1 MRPSRAVLLSL
12 LLVSTVAQA
21 DSVWA
26 PGVTLDGGWVDYN
39 KVRGQAPGND
49 DSLMCWAA
57 SSSNI
62 ITWWQNQ
69 QNGTMPDSIPTA
81 SPWDVF
87 RTSTTN
93 CGGNPRFALGWYVN
107 GSDVG
112 PYWKWDTDNSKQYQT
127 GGFLQSVYCTADNPV
142 LISNSVSSSNGP
154 YAQAAAL
161 VGALQS
167 GYALTLEVGVPTNN
181 ANVPSSHAITLWGL
195 DYTKEESGNIK
206 INYAY
211 ITDSDD
217 GVEGIV
223 TCTVKYAEGSSIHIS
238 PTSGSIAGL
247 AYAVNRADGMNAG
260 EYLDPEKPLEWN
272 ALSGSGARYV
282 TRDASVTS
290 TANLGD
296 LIFND
301 SSTVTR
307 TDMTSCISGN
317 GHLTI
322 NKGTVVFDG
331 VSRTGTSGDITIKA
345 RTTLELKN
353 GAKMYSDT
361 SRNGSSVVSV
371 HGTLKVES
379 LQYSAGNLGSLR
391 INSDA
396 LQLHDGARVEISGA
410 DTSAEI
416 GVTLNGE
423 KATYTIAVAEDS
435 KFSWTYN
442 PDNNYGLIAQGANA
456 KDNTLVLETGE
467 NATFALGKSVSGAL
481 SLHKTG
487 AGRLEIQGG
496 INLDSNSEV
505 QVLGG
510 TMHIAENASITS
522 MGKGLT
528 VTDHATLEVC
538 GRHGGVNSLRVENAK
553 VLGSVNS
560 NDDGARITVSSSV
573 TLSNASLRD
582 VQLCAAAAS
591 LSVEEVALTSA
602 GPALTSVNS
611 SYIFNDTAPVMCNS
625 YDHEAYILNP
635 VLSGFS
641 TIDGA
646 LTLGLT
652 MDFMQGVM
660 EKSGGQISYLQ
671 LALLADGM
679 AAGQSGFAIT
689 LDAATQAMLDAST
702 LVEYGFYDD
711 KGTRLGITSTGQM
724 KEFGVVNFCVRGL
737 SELVPEPTSA
747 TLSLLALA
755 ALAAR
760 RRRC

>member
-1 MRPSRAVLLSL
+1 MKPSRAVLLSL

-26 PGVTLDGGWVDYN
+26 PGVSQSSGWVDYN
-39 KVRGQAPGND
+39 KDRGQAPGND

-62 ITWWQNQ
+62 ITWWQSQ
-69 QNGTMPDSIPTA
+69 QNRTMPDSIPTA

-87 RTSTTN
+87 RTITTDS
-93 CGGNPRFALGWYVN
+93 GSNPRFALGWYVN
-107 GSDVG
+107 GSG
-112 PYWKWDTDNSKQYQT
+112 GNTWTWDESNSTQYQS
-127 GGFLQSVYCTADNPV
+127 GGFLQSVYCTADNSV
-142 LISNSVSSSNGP
+142 YIADRNTSASNT

-167 GYALTLEVGVPTNN
+167 GYAMTLEVGIAGTTG
-181 ANVPSSHAITLWGL
+181 NVPSSHAITLWGL
-195 DYTKEESGNIK
+195 DYTTDKDGNIS
-206 INYAY
+206 ITGAY

-217 GVEGIV
+217 
-223 TCTVKYAEGSSIHIS
+223 SH
-238 PTSGSIAGL
+238 AGL
-247 AYAVNRADGMNAG
+247 VSCAVKLSENSIILTPQQGSLTQIAYTINRADGMNANG
-260 EYLDPEKPLEWN
+260 YLDPAKPLEWN
-272 ALSGSGARYV
+272 AQSGRGDRYV
-282 TRDASVTS
+282 TRDASVTG

-301 SSTVTR
+301 SSTVTS
-307 TDMTSCISGN
+307 TDSTSCISGN
-317 GHLTI
+317 GSLTV
-322 NKGTVVFDG
+322 NNGTVVFDG
-331 VSRTGTSGDITIKA
+331 VSRTGTSGDITINA
-345 RTTLELKN
+345 GTTLELKN

-361 SRNGSSVVSV
+361 EYNGSSKVSV

-379 LQYSAGNLGSLR
+379 LQYSAGNLGCLR
-391 INSDA
+391 DNLGA
-396 LQLHDGARVEISGA
+396 LDLYDGARVEISGA
-410 DTSAEI
+410 DTEATI
-416 GVTLNGE
+416 GVTMYGD
-423 KATYTIAVAEDS
+423 KAQYTIALADNSRFVWSA
-435 KFSWTYN
+435 N
-442 PDNNYGLIAQGANA
+442 DNNLKTADGAA
-456 KDNTLVLETGE
+456 DNILVLETGE
-467 NATFALGKSVSGAL
+467 NATFSLGKSVSGAL

-487 AGRLEIQGG
+487 AGRLEIQGE

-510 TMHIAENASITS
+510 TMHIAETAGITS
-522 MGKGLT
+522 LGKGLT

-553 VLGSVNS
+553 VQGSVNK
-560 NDDGARITVSSSV
+560 DGDGARITVASSV

-602 GPALTSVNS
+602 GPALTSENS
-611 SYIFNDTAPVMCNS
+611 SYIFNDSAPVIGNS
-625 YDHEAYILNP
+625 GAHEAYITSP

-660 EKSGGQISYLQ
+660 EKSGGQIDYLQ

-679 AAGQSGFAIT
+679 VTGQNGFTIT
-689 LDAATQAMLDAST
+689 LNAATQAMLNAST
-702 LVEYGFYDD
+702 LVKYGFYDD
-711 KGTRLGITSTGQM
+711 KGTLLDITSTGQM
-724 KEFGVVNFCVRGL
+724 KEFGVVNFCVHGL
-737 SELVPEPTSA
+737 SELIPEPTSA

>member
-1 MRPSRAVLLSL
+1 MKPSRAVLLSL

-39 KVRGQAPGND
+39 KDRGSAPGND

-62 ITWWQNQ
+62 ITWWQSQ

-87 RTSTTN
+87 RTITTDS
-93 CGGNPRFALGWYVN
+93 GSNPRFALGWYVN
-107 GSDVG
+107 GSG
-112 PYWKWDTDNSKQYQT
+112 GNTWTWDESNSTQYQT

-167 GYALTLEVGVPTNN
+167 GYALTLEVGVP
-181 ANVPSSHAITLWGL
+181 ANDAKVPSSHAITLWGL
-195 DYTKEESGNIK
+195 EYSTDASGIT
-206 INYAY
+206 INKAY

-217 GVEGIV
+217 GVTGIV
-223 TCTVKYAEGSSIHIS
+223 TCSVKYAEGSSIHLS
-238 PTSGSIAGL
+238 PTSGSIKGL
-247 AYAVNRADGMNAG
+247 AYAVNRADGMNANG
-260 EYLDPEKPLEWN
+260 YLDPAKPLEWN
-272 ALSGSGARYV
+272 EQSGSGDRYV
-282 TRDASVTS
+282 TRDAVVTS
-290 TANLGD
+290 TANLGN

-307 TDMTSCISGN
+307 IDESSCISGN

-331 VSRTGTSGDITIKA
+331 VSRTGTSGNITIKA
-345 RTTLELKN
+345 GTTLELKN

-361 SRNGSSVVSV
+361 AYNSSSVVSV

-379 LQYSAGNLGSLR
+379 LQYGEGNLGKLR
-391 INSDA
+391 ENLGA
-396 LQLHDGARVEISGA
+396 LDLYNGARVEISGA
-410 DTSAEI
+410 DTTATI
-416 GVTLNGE
+416 GVTMYGD
-423 KATYTIAVAEDS
+423 KARYTIELADNSRFDWRANEHNLVTAVGAA
-435 KFSWTYN
+435 
-442 PDNNYGLIAQGANA
+442 DNI
-456 KDNTLVLETGE
+456 LVLETGE
-467 NATFALGKSVSGAL
+467 NATFSLGKSVSGAL

-487 AGRLEIQGG
+487 AGRLEIQGE
-496 INLDSNSEV
+496 IDLDSNSEV

-510 TMHIAENASITS
+510 TMHIAETASITS

-528 VTDHATLEVC
+528 VSDHATLEVC
-538 GRHGGVNSLRVENAK
+538 GHHGGVNSLRVENAK
-553 VLGSVNS
+553 VLGSVNK
-560 NDDGARITVSSSV
+560 DGDGASITVASSV
-573 TLSNASLRD
+573 TLSNACLRD
-582 VQLCAAAAS
+582 VQLCAV
-591 LSVEEVALTSA
+591 SVEEVALTSA
-602 GPALTSVNS
+602 GPALTSENS
-611 SYIFNDTAPVMCNS
+611 SYIFNDSAPVIGNP
-625 YDHEAYILNP
+625 DAHAAYITSP

-646 LTLGLT
+646 LTLGIT

-660 EKSGGQISYLQ
+660 ERLNGQINYLE

-679 AAGQSGFAIT
+679 AAGQNAFTIT

-702 LVEYGFYDD
+702 LGEYGFYDKD
-711 KGTRLGITSTGQM
+711 GNLLGTTSTGQM
-724 KEFGVVNFCVRGL
+724 KGLGEVNFCVHGL
-737 SELVPEPTSA
+737 SELVPEPSSA
-747 TLSLLALA
+747 TLSLMALA

>member
-1 MRPSRAVLLSL
+1 MKPSRAVLLSL
-12 LLVSTVAQA
+12 ILVSAVAQA

-26 PGVTLDGGWVDYN
+26 PGVSQSSGWVDYN
-39 KVRGQAPGND
+39 KADGDEPYHD

-87 RTSTTN
+87 RTITDDS
-93 CGGNPRFALGWYVN
+93 GSNPQYALGWYVN
-107 GSDVG
+107 GSG
-112 PYWKWDTDNSKQYQT
+112 GNTWTWDESNSTQYQS

-142 LISNSVSSSNGP
+142 YIANRNTSAINT

-161 VGALQS
+161 VGALDS
-167 GYALTLEVGVPTNN
+167 GYAMTLEVGIAGTTG
-181 ANVPSSHAITLWGL
+181 NVPSSHAITLWGL
-195 DYTKEESGNIK
+195 DYTTDKDGNIS
-206 INYAY
+206 ITGAY

-217 GVEGIV
+217 AYDGIV
-223 TCTVKYAEGSSIHIS
+223 DCDVKLSENSIILTPNQGSL
-238 PTSGSIAGL
+238 TKIA
-247 AYAVNRADGMNAG
+247 YTINRADGMNANG
-260 EYLDPEKPLEWN
+260 YLDPTKPLEWN
-272 ALSGSGARYV
+272 AQSGSGARYV
-282 TRDASVTS
+282 TRDAVVTG

-307 TDMTSCISGN
+307 TDLTSCISGN
-317 GHLTI
+317 GNLTV
-322 NKGTVVFDG
+322 NNGTVVFDG
-331 VSRTGTSGDITIKA
+331 VSRTGTSGNITINA
-345 RTTLELKN
+345 GTTLELKK
-353 GAKMYSDT
+353 GAKMYSD
-361 SRNGSSVVSV
+361 SVYNGGSVVSV

-379 LQYSAGNLGSLR
+379 LHYGEGNLGRLR
-391 INSDA
+391 LNSAA

-410 DTSAEI
+410 YTSAEI

-423 KATYTIAVAEDS
+423 KATYTIAVAENA
-435 KFSWTYN
+435 KFAWDLDDQN
-442 PDNNYGLIAQGANA
+442 IGLIKLGAGA
-456 KDNTLVLETGE
+456 ADNTLVLETGE
-467 NATFALGKSVSGAL
+467 NATFSLGKSVSGAL

-496 INLDSNSEV
+496 ISLDSNSEV
-505 QVLGG
+505 QVRGG
-510 TMHIAENASITS
+510 TMHIAETASITS

-538 GRHGGVNSLRVENAK
+538 GHHGGVNSLRVENAK

-560 NDDGARITVSSSV
+560 NDDGARITVASSV

-582 VQLCAAAAS
+582 VQLC
-591 LSVEEVALTSA
+591 VEKVALTSA
-602 GPALTSVNS
+602 GPALTSENS
-611 SYIFNDTAPVMCNS
+611 SYIFNDSAPVMYNF
-625 YDHEAYILNP
+625 YDQVTSITSP

-660 EKSGGQISYLQ
+660 EKSGGQINYLQ

-679 AAGQSGFAIT
+679 AAGQSGFTIT

-702 LVEYGFYDD
+702 LVKYGFYDD
-711 KGTRLGITSTGQM
+711 KGTLLGTTSTGQM
-724 KEFGVVNFCVRGL
+724 KEFGVVNFCVHEL

-747 TLSLLALA
+747 TLSLMALA

>member
-1 MRPSRAVLLSL
+1 MKPSRAVLLSL

-21 DSVWA
+21 ESVWA

-39 KVRGQAPGND
+39 KDRGQAPGND

-81 SPWDVF
+81 SSWDVF
-87 RTSTTN
+87 RTITTDS
-93 CGGNPRFALGWYVN
+93 GSNPRFALGWYVN
-107 GSDVG
+107 GSG
-112 PYWKWDTDNSKQYQT
+112 GNTWTWDESNSTQYQS

-142 LISNSVSSSNGP
+142 YIANRNTSASNT

-161 VGALQS
+161 VGALDS
-167 GYALTLEVGVPTNN
+167 GYAMTLEVGIAGTTG
-181 ANVPSSHAITLWGL
+181 NVPSSHAITLWGL
-195 DYTKEESGNIK
+195 DYDTDKDGNIS
-206 INYAY
+206 ITGAY

-217 GVEGIV
+217 
-223 TCTVKYAEGSSIHIS
+223 SH
-238 PTSGSIAGL
+238 AGL
-247 AYAVNRADGMNAG
+247 VSCAVKLSENSIILTPQQGSLTQIAYTINRADGMNANG
-260 EYLDPEKPLEWN
+260 YLDPTKPLKWN
-272 ALSGSGARYV
+272 AQSGSGDRYV
-282 TRDASVTS
+282 TRDASVTG
-290 TANLGD
+290 TANLGN

-301 SSTVTR
+301 SSTVTS
-307 TDMTSCISGN
+307 TDSTSCISGN
-317 GHLTI
+317 GSLTV
-322 NKGTVVFDG
+322 NNGTVVFDG
-331 VSRTGTSGDITIKA
+331 VSRTGTSGNITINA
-345 RTTLELKN
+345 GTTLELKN

-361 SRNGSSVVSV
+361 TYNSSSVVSV

-379 LQYSAGNLGSLR
+379 LQYRAGNLGCLR
-391 INSDA
+391 DNLGA
-396 LQLHDGARVEISGA
+396 LDLYDGARVEISGA
-410 DTSAEI
+410 DTTATI
-416 GVTLNGE
+416 GVTMYGD
-423 KATYTIAVAEDS
+423 KAQYTIALADNSRFVWSANDYNIVTAES
-435 KFSWTYN
+435 
-442 PDNNYGLIAQGANA
+442 A
-456 KDNTLVLETGE
+456 KDNILVLETGE
-467 NATFALGKSVSGAL
+467 NATFSLGKSVSGAL

-510 TMHIAENASITS
+510 TMHIAETASIT
-522 MGKGLT
+522 
-528 VTDHATLEVC
+528 TL
-538 GRHGGVNSLRVENAK
+538 GSLRVENAK
-553 VLGSVNS
+553 VQGSVNK
-560 NDDGARITVSSSV
+560 DGDGARITVASSV
-573 TLSNASLRD
+573 DLCNARLQD
-582 VQLCAAAAS
+582 MQLWAAAAS
-591 LSVEEVALTSA
+591 LSVEDVAYAST

-611 SYIFNDTAPVMCNS
+611 SYIFNDSAPVIGNS
-625 YDHEAYILNP
+625 GAHEAYITSP

-660 EKSGGQISYLQ
+660 EKSGGQINYLQ

-711 KGTRLGITSTGQM
+711 KGTRLGITSTEQM

-737 SELVPEPTSA
+737 SELAPEPSSA

>member
-1 MRPSRAVLLSL
+1 MKPSRAVLLSL

-26 PGVTLDGGWVDYN
+26 PGVSQSSGWVDYN
-39 KVRGQAPGND
+39 KDRGQAPGND

-62 ITWWQNQ
+62 ITWWQSQ

-87 RTSTTN
+87 RTITTDS
-93 CGGNPRFALGWYVN
+93 GSNPRFALGWYVN
-107 GSDVG
+107 GSG
-112 PYWKWDTDNSKQYQT
+112 GNTWTWDESNSTQYQS

-142 LISNSVSSSNGP
+142 YIADRNTSASNT

-167 GYALTLEVGVPTNN
+167 GYAMTLEVGIAGATG
-181 ANVPSSHAITLWGL
+181 NVPSSHAITLWGL
-195 DYTKEESGNIK
+195 NYDTDQEGNIS
-206 INYAY
+206 ITGAY

-217 GVEGIV
+217 
-223 TCTVKYAEGSSIHIS
+223 SH
-238 PTSGSIAGL
+238 AGL
-247 AYAVNRADGMNAG
+247 VSCAVKLSENSIILTPQQGSLTQIAYTINRADGMNANG
-260 EYLDPEKPLEWN
+260 YLDPTKPLEWN
-272 ALSGSGARYV
+272 AQSGRGDRYV
-282 TRDASVTS
+282 TRDASVTG

-301 SSTVTR
+301 SSTVTS
-307 TDMTSCISGN
+307 TDSTSCISGN
-317 GHLTI
+317 GSLAV
-322 NKGTVVFDG
+322 NNGTVVFDG
-331 VSRTGTSGDITIKA
+331 VSRTGTSGNITIKA
-345 RTTLELKN
+345 GTTLELKN
-353 GAKMYSDT
+353 GAKMYSD
-361 SRNGSSVVSV
+361 SVYNGSSVVSV
-371 HGTLKVES
+371 LGTLKVES
-379 LQYSAGNLGSLR
+379 LQYSAGNLGCLR
-391 INSDA
+391 DNLGA
-396 LQLHDGARVEISGA
+396 LDLYDGARVEISGA
-410 DTSAEI
+410 DTTATI
-416 GVTLNGE
+416 GVTMYGD
-423 KATYTIAVAEDS
+423 KAQYTIALADNSRFVWSA
-435 KFSWTYN
+435 N
-442 PDNNYGLIAQGANA
+442 DNNLKTADGA

-467 NATFALGKSVSGAL
+467 NATFSLGKSVSGAL

-487 AGRLEIQGG
+487 AGRLEIQGE

-510 TMHIAENASITS
+510 TMHIAETAGITS
-522 MGKGLT
+522 LGKGLT

-553 VLGSVNS
+553 VQGSVNS
-560 NDDGARITVSSSV
+560 NDDGARITVTSSV
-573 TLSNASLRD
+573 TLSNACLRD

-602 GPALTSVNS
+602 GPALTSENS
-611 SYIFNDTAPVMCNS
+611 SYIFNDSAPVIGNS
-625 YDHEAYILNP
+625 GAHEAYITSP

-660 EKSGGQISYLQ
+660 EKSGGQIDYLQ

-679 AAGQSGFAIT
+679 VTGQNGFTIT
-689 LDAATQAMLDAST
+689 LNAATQAMLNAST
-702 LVEYGFYDD
+702 LVKYGFYDD
-711 KGTRLGITSTGQM
+711 KGTLLDITSTGQM
-724 KEFGVVNFCVRGL
+724 KEFGVVNFCVHGL
-737 SELVPEPTSA
+737 SELIPEPTSA

>member
-1 MRPSRAVLLSL
+1 MKPSRAVLFSL
-12 LLVSTVAQA
+12 LLASAVAQA
-21 DSVWA
+21 ESVWA
-26 PGVTLDGGWVDYN
+26 PGVTLDGGWVDYD
-39 KVRGQAPGND
+39 KDRGQAPGND

-81 SPWDVF
+81 SSWDVF
-87 RTSTTN
+87 RTITTDS
-93 CGGNPRFALGWYVN
+93 GSNPRFALGWYVN
-107 GSDVG
+107 GSG
-112 PYWKWDTDNSKQYQT
+112 GNTWTWDESNSTQYQS

-142 LISNSVSSSNGP
+142 YIANRNTSASNT

-161 VGALQS
+161 VGALDS
-167 GYALTLEVGVPTNN
+167 GYAMTLEVGIAGTTG
-181 ANVPSSHAITLWGL
+181 NVPSSHAITLWGL
-195 DYTKEESGNIK
+195 DYTTDKDGNIS
-206 INYAY
+206 ITGAY

-217 GVEGIV
+217 
-223 TCTVKYAEGSSIHIS
+223 SH
-238 PTSGSIAGL
+238 AGL
-247 AYAVNRADGMNAG
+247 VSCAVKLSENSIILTPQQGSLTQIAYTINRADGMNANG
-260 EYLDPEKPLEWN
+260 YLDPTKPLKWN
-272 ALSGSGARYV
+272 AQSGSGDRYV
-282 TRDASVTS
+282 TRNASVTG
-290 TANLGD
+290 TANLGN

-307 TDMTSCISGN
+307 TDVTSCISGN
-317 GHLTI
+317 GNLTI
-322 NKGTVVFDG
+322 NNGTVVFDG
-331 VSRTGTSGDITIKA
+331 VSRTGTSGDITINA
-345 RTTLELKN
+345 GTTLELKN
-353 GAKMYSDT
+353 GAKMYGDT
-361 SRNGSSVVSV
+361 TYNSSSKVSV

-379 LQYSAGNLGSLR
+379 LQYSAGNLGCLR
-391 INSDA
+391 DNLGA
-396 LQLHDGARVEISGA
+396 LDLYDGARVEISGA
-410 DTSAEI
+410 DTTATI
-416 GVTLNGE
+416 GVTMYGD
-423 KATYTIAVAEDS
+423 KARYTIALADNSRFVWSANDYNLVTAES
-435 KFSWTYN
+435 S
-442 PDNNYGLIAQGANA
+442 

-467 NATFALGKSVSGAL
+467 NATFSLGKSVSGAL

-487 AGRLEIQGG
+487 AGRLEIQGE

-510 TMHIAENASITS
+510 TMHIAETASITS
-522 MGKGLT
+522 LGKGLT

-553 VLGSVNS
+553 VQGSVNK
-560 NDDGARITVSSSV
+560 DGDGARITVASSV

-602 GPALTSVNS
+602 GSALTSENS
-611 SYIFNDTAPVMCNS
+611 SYIFNDSAPVIGNS
-625 YDHEAYILNP
+625 GAHEAYITSP

-660 EKSGGQISYLQ
+660 EKSGGQISYMQ

-724 KEFGVVNFCVRGL
+724 KEFGVVNFCVHGL
-737 SELVPEPTSA
+737 SELVPEPSSA

>member
-1 MRPSRAVLLSL
+1 MKPSRAVLLSL
-12 LLVSTVAQA
+12 LLVSAVAQA

-26 PGVTLDGGWVDYN
+26 PGVSQSSGWVDYN
-39 KVRGQAPGND
+39 KADGDKPYHD

-62 ITWWQNQ
+62 ITWWQSQ

-87 RTSTTN
+87 RTITTDS
-93 CGGNPRFALGWYVN
+93 GSNPRFALGWYVN
-107 GSDVG
+107 GSG
-112 PYWKWDTDNSKQYQT
+112 GNTWTWDESNSTQYQS

-142 LISNSVSSSNGP
+142 YIANRNTSASNT

-161 VGALQS
+161 VGALDS
-167 GYALTLEVGVPTNN
+167 GYAMTLEVGIAGTTG
-181 ANVPSSHAITLWGL
+181 NVPSSHAITLWGL
-195 DYTKEESGNIK
+195 DYTTDQEGNIS
-206 INYAY
+206 ITGAY

-217 GVEGIV
+217 AYDGIV
-223 TCTVKYAEGSSIHIS
+223 DCYVKLSENSIILTPKKGSL
-238 PTSGSIAGL
+238 TQIA
-247 AYAVNRADGMNAG
+247 YTINRADGMNANG
-260 EYLDPEKPLEWN
+260 YLDPAKPLEWN
-272 ALSGSGARYV
+272 AQSGSGDRYV
-282 TRDASVTS
+282 TRDASVTG
-290 TANLGD
+290 TANLGN

-307 TDMTSCISGN
+307 TDLTSCISGN
-317 GHLTI
+317 GSLTV
-322 NKGTVVFDG
+322 NNGTVVFDG
-331 VSRTGTSGDITIKA
+331 VSRTGTSGNITINA
-345 RTTLELKN
+345 GTTLELKN
-353 GAKMYSDT
+353 GAKMYSD
-361 SRNGSSVVSV
+361 SVYNGSSVVSV

-379 LQYSAGNLGSLR
+379 LQYSAGNLGCLR
-391 INSDA
+391 DNLGA
-396 LQLHDGARVEISGA
+396 LDLYDGARVEISGA
-410 DTSAEI
+410 DTTATI
-416 GVTLNGE
+416 GVTMYGD
-423 KATYTIAVAEDS
+423 KAQYTIALADNSSFVWSAND
-435 KFSWTYN
+435 YN
-442 PDNNYGLIAQGANA
+442 LVTADGAA
-456 KDNTLVLETGE
+456 DNTLVLETGE
-467 NATFALGKSVSGAL
+467 NATFSLEKSVSGAL

-496 INLDSNSEV
+496 ISLDSNSEV

-510 TMHIAENASITS
+510 TMHIAETASITS
-522 MGKGLT
+522 LGKGLT

-538 GRHGGVNSLRVENAK
+538 GLHGGVNSLRVENAK
-553 VLGSVNS
+553 VQGRVNS

-573 TLSNASLRD
+573 DLCNARLQD

-591 LSVEEVALTSA
+591 LSVEDVAYAST

-611 SYIFNDTAPVMCNS
+611 SYIFNDSAPVMCNS
-625 YDHEAYILNP
+625 GAHEAYITSP

-660 EKSGGQISYLQ
+660 EKSGGQINYLQ

-711 KGTRLGITSTGQM
+711 KGTRLGITSTEQM
-724 KEFGVVNFCVRGL
+724 KEFGVVNFCVYGL

>member
-1 MRPSRAVLLSL
+1 MKPSRAVLLSL

-21 DSVWA
+21 ESVWA

-39 KVRGQAPGND
+39 KDRGQAPGND

-81 SPWDVF
+81 STWDVF
-87 RTSTTN
+87 RTITTDS
-93 CGGNPRFALGWYVN
+93 GSNPRFALGWYVN
-107 GSDVG
+107 GSG
-112 PYWKWDTDNSKQYQT
+112 GNTWTWDESNSTQYQS

-142 LISNSVSSSNGP
+142 YIANRNTSASNT

-161 VGALQS
+161 VGALDS
-167 GYALTLEVGVPTNN
+167 GYAMTLEVGIAGTTG
-181 ANVPSSHAITLWGL
+181 NVPSSHAITLWGL
-195 DYTKEESGNIK
+195 DYTTNKDGNIS
-206 INYAY
+206 ITGAY

-217 GVEGIV
+217 
-223 TCTVKYAEGSSIHIS
+223 SH
-238 PTSGSIAGL
+238 AGL
-247 AYAVNRADGMNAG
+247 VSCAVKLSENSIILTPQQGSLTQIAYTINRADGMNANG
-260 EYLDPEKPLEWN
+260 YLDPAKPLKWN
-272 ALSGSGARYV
+272 AQSGSGDRYV
-282 TRDASVTS
+282 TRDASVTG
-290 TANLGD
+290 TANLGN

-301 SSTVTR
+301 SSTVTS
-307 TDMTSCISGN
+307 TDSTSCISGN
-317 GHLTI
+317 GSLTV
-322 NKGTVVFDG
+322 NNGTVVFDG
-331 VSRTGTSGDITIKA
+331 VSRTGTSGDITINA
-345 RTTLELKN
+345 GTTLELKN

-361 SRNGSSVVSV
+361 TYNSSSVVSV

-379 LQYSAGNLGSLR
+379 LQYRAGNLGCLR
-391 INSDA
+391 DNLGA
-396 LQLHDGARVEISGA
+396 LDLYDGARVEISGA
-410 DTSAEI
+410 DTTATI
-416 GVTLNGE
+416 GVTMYGD
-423 KATYTIAVAEDS
+423 KAQYTIALADNSRFVWSANDYNIVTAES
-435 KFSWTYN
+435 
-442 PDNNYGLIAQGANA
+442 A
-456 KDNTLVLETGE
+456 KDNILVLETGE
-467 NATFALGKSVSGAL
+467 NATFSLGKSVSGAL

-510 TMHIAENASITS
+510 TMHIAETASIT
-522 MGKGLT
+522 
-528 VTDHATLEVC
+528 TL
-538 GRHGGVNSLRVENAK
+538 GSLRVENAK
-553 VLGSVNS
+553 VQGSVNK
-560 NDDGARITVSSSV
+560 DGDGARITVASSV
-573 TLSNASLRD
+573 ALSNASLRD

-591 LSVEEVALTSA
+591 LSVEDVAYAST

-611 SYIFNDTAPVMCNS
+611 SYIFNDSAPVIGNS
-625 YDHEAYILNP
+625 STHEAYITSP

-724 KEFGVVNFCVRGL
+724 KEFGVVNFRVRGL
-737 SELVPEPTSA
+737 SELVPEPSSA

>member
-1 MRPSRAVLLSL
+1 MKPSRAVLLSL
-12 LLVSTVAQA
+12 LLASTVAQA

-39 KVRGQAPGND
+39 KNRGQAPGND

-81 SPWDVF
+81 SSWDVF
-87 RTSTTN
+87 RTITTDS
-93 CGGNPRFALGWYVN
+93 GSNPRFALGWYVN
-107 GSDVG
+107 GSG
-112 PYWKWDTDNSKQYQT
+112 GNTWTWDESHSTQYQT

-142 LISNSVSSSNGP
+142 YIANRNTSASNT

-161 VGALQS
+161 VGALDS
-167 GYALTLEVGVPTNN
+167 GYAMTLEVGIAGTTG
-181 ANVPSSHAITLWGL
+181 NVPSSHAITLWGL
-195 DYTKEESGNIK
+195 DYTTDKDGNIS
-206 INYAY
+206 ITGAY

-217 GVEGIV
+217 S
-223 TCTVKYAEGSSIHIS
+223 Y
-238 PTSGSIAGL
+238 AGL
-247 AYAVNRADGMNAG
+247 VSCAVKLSENSIILTPQQGSLTQIAYTINRADGMNANG
-260 EYLDPEKPLEWN
+260 YLDPAKPLEWN
-272 ALSGSGARYV
+272 AQSGSGDRYV
-282 TRDASVTS
+282 TRDASVTG
-290 TANLGD
+290 TANLGN

-307 TDMTSCISGN
+307 TDSTSCISGN

-322 NKGTVVFDG
+322 NNGTVVFDG
-331 VSRTGTSGDITIKA
+331 VSRTGTSGDITINA
-345 RTTLELKN
+345 GTTLELKN

-361 SRNGSSVVSV
+361 TYNSSSKVSV

-379 LQYSAGNLGSLR
+379 LQYSAGNLGCLR
-391 INSDA
+391 DNLSA
-396 LQLHDGARVEISGA
+396 LDLYDGARVEISGA
-410 DTSAEI
+410 DTEATI
-416 GVTLNGE
+416 GVTMYGD
-423 KATYTIAVAEDS
+423 KAQYTIALADNSRFDWRASDYNLVTAES
-435 KFSWTYN
+435 
-442 PDNNYGLIAQGANA
+442 A

-467 NATFALGKSVSGAL
+467 NATFSLGKSVSGAL

-510 TMHIAENASITS
+510 TMHIAETAGLTS
-522 MGKGLT
+522 LGKGLT

-538 GRHGGVNSLRVENAK
+538 GHHGGVNSLRVENAK
-553 VLGSVNS
+553 VQSIANEDG
-560 NDDGARITVSSSV
+560 DGARITVSSSV
-573 TLSNASLRD
+573 DLCNARLQD
-582 VQLCAAAAS
+582 IQLWAAAAAN
-591 LSVEEVALTSA
+591 LSVEEVALVSVS
-602 GPALTSVNS
+602 PVLTSENS

-660 EKSGGQISYLQ
+660 EKSGGQINYLQ

-702 LVEYGFYDD
+702 LVEYGFYDGE
-711 KGTRLGITSTGQM
+711 GTRLGITSTGQM

-737 SELVPEPTSA
+737 SELVPEPSSA

>member
-1 MRPSRAVLLSL
+1 MKPSRAVLFSL
-12 LLVSTVAQA
+12 LLASAVAQA

-26 PGVTLDGGWVDYN
+26 PGVSQSSGWVDYN
-39 KVRGQAPGND
+39 KDRGSASGND

-69 QNGTMPDSIPTA
+69 QKETAIPKPDYTGSTWDFFRTITA
-81 SPWDVF
+81 S
-87 RTSTTN
+87 

-112 PYWKWDTDNSKQYQT
+112 PYWQWDTTNSKQYQT

-142 LISNSVSSSNGP
+142 FISNSESTSKDP

-167 GYALTLEVGVPTNN
+167 GYALTLEVGVPTNT

-195 DYTKEESGNIK
+195 DYTKDESGNIT
-206 INYAY
+206 INNAY

-217 GVEGIV
+217 GVTGIV

-238 PTSGSIAGL
+238 PTSGSIKGL
-247 AYAVNRADGMNAG
+247 AYEVNRADGMNAG
-260 EYLDPEKPLEWN
+260 GYLDPEKPLEWN
-272 ALSGSGARYV
+272 AQSGSGDRYV
-282 TRDASVTS
+282 TRDASVTG
-290 TANLGD
+290 TANLGN

-307 TDMTSCISGN
+307 TDLTSCISGN
-317 GHLTI
+317 GSLTV
-322 NKGTVVFDG
+322 NNGTVVFDG
-331 VSRTGTSGDITIKA
+331 VSRTGTSGNITINA
-345 RTTLELKN
+345 GTTLELKN

-361 SRNGSSVVSV
+361 IYNSSSKVSV
-371 HGTLKVES
+371 YGTLKVES
-379 LQYSAGNLGSLR
+379 LEYGKGNLGKLR
-391 INSDA
+391 ENLGA
-396 LQLHDGARVEISGA
+396 LDLYNGARVEISGA
-410 DTSAEI
+410 NTEATI
-416 GVTLNGE
+416 GVTMYGD
-423 KATYTIAVAEDS
+423 KAQYTIALA
-435 KFSWTYN
+435 
-442 PDNNYGLIAQGANA
+442 DNSRFVWWANDHNLVTADGAA
-456 KDNTLVLETGE
+456 DNILELETGE
-467 NATFALGKSVSGAL
+467 NATFSLGKSVSGAL

-487 AGRLEIQGG
+487 AGRLEIQGE

-505 QVLGG
+505 QVRGG
-510 TMHIAENASITS
+510 TMHIAETASIKS
-522 MGKGLT
+522 LGKGLT
-528 VTDHATLEVC
+528 VTDNATLEVC
-538 GRHGGVNSLRVENAK
+538 GLHGGVNSLRVENAK
-553 VLGSVNS
+553 VQGRVNS

-582 VQLCAAAAS
+582 VQLCAV
-591 LSVEEVALTSA
+591 SVEKVALTSA
-602 GPALTSVNS
+602 GPALTSENS
-611 SYIFNDTAPVMCNS
+611 SYIFNDSAPVMYNS
-625 YDHEAYILNP
+625 VDQVTSITSP

-660 EKSGGQISYLQ
+660 EKSGGQINYLQ

-679 AAGQSGFAIT
+679 AAGQSGFTIT

-702 LVEYGFYDD
+702 LVKYGFYDD
-711 KGTRLGITSTGQM
+711 EDKLLGITSTGQM
-724 KEFGVVNFCVRGL
+724 KELGVVNFCVHGL

-747 TLSLLALA
+747 TLSLMALA
-755 ALAAR
+755 ALSTR

>member
-1 MRPSRAVLLSL
+1 MKPSRAVLLSL

-39 KVRGQAPGND
+39 KDRGQTPGND

-87 RTSTTN
+87 RTITTDS
-93 CGGNPRFALGWYVN
+93 GSNPRFALGWYVN
-107 GSDVG
+107 GSG
-112 PYWKWDTDNSKQYQT
+112 GNTWTWDESNSTQYQS

-142 LISNSVSSSNGP
+142 YIANRNTSASNT

-161 VGALQS
+161 VGALDS
-167 GYALTLEVGVPTNN
+167 GYAMTLEVGIAGTTG
-181 ANVPSSHAITLWGL
+181 NVPSSHAITLWGL
-195 DYTKEESGNIK
+195 DYETDKDGNIS
-206 INYAY
+206 ITGAY

-217 GVEGIV
+217 
-223 TCTVKYAEGSSIHIS
+223 SH
-238 PTSGSIAGL
+238 AGL
-247 AYAVNRADGMNAG
+247 VSCAVKLSENSIILTPQKGSLTQIAYTINRADGMNANG
-260 EYLDPEKPLEWN
+260 YLDPAKPLKWN
-272 ALSGSGARYV
+272 AQSGSGDRYV
-282 TRDASVTS
+282 TRDASVTG
-290 TANLGD
+290 TANLGN

-301 SSTVTR
+301 SSTVTG
-307 TDMTSCISGN
+307 TDLTSCISGN

-322 NKGTVVFDG
+322 NNGTVVFDG
-331 VSRTGTSGDITIKA
+331 VSRTGTSGDITINA
-345 RTTLELKN
+345 GTILELKN

-361 SRNGSSVVSV
+361 EYNSSSKVSV

-379 LQYSAGNLGSLR
+379 LEYGKGNLGCLR
-391 INSDA
+391 DNLGA
-396 LQLHDGARVEISGA
+396 LDLYDGARVEISGA
-410 DTSAEI
+410 DTTATI
-416 GVTLNGE
+416 GVTMYGD
-423 KATYTIAVAEDS
+423 KARYTIALA
-435 KFSWTYN
+435 
-442 PDNNYGLIAQGANA
+442 DNSVFDWLASGNNNIETANGAA
-456 KDNTLVLETGE
+456 DNILVLETGE
-467 NATFALGKSVSGAL
+467 NATFSLGKSVSGAL

-510 TMHIAENASITS
+510 TMHIAETASITS
-522 MGKGLT
+522 LGKGLT

-553 VLGSVNS
+553 VQSIANG
-560 NDDGARITVSSSV
+560 DGDGARITVSSSV
-573 TLSNASLRD
+573 DLCNARLQD
-582 VQLCAAAAS
+582 IQLWAAAAAN
-591 LSVEEVALTSA
+591 LSVEEVALVSVS
-602 GPALTSVNS
+602 PVLTSVNS
-611 SYIFNDTAPVMCNS
+611 SYIFNDSAPVMCNS
-625 YDHEAYILNP
+625 GAHEAYILNP

-660 EKSGGQISYLQ
+660 EKSGGQINYLQ

-724 KEFGVVNFCVRGL
+724 KEFGVVNFRVRGL
-737 SELVPEPTSA
+737 SELAPEPSSA

>member
-1 MRPSRAVLLSL
+1 MKPSRAVLLSL

-26 PGVTLDGGWVDYN
+26 PGVTSEGGWVDYD
-39 KVRGQAPGND
+39 KADGDEPYYD

-87 RTSTTN
+87 RTITVDS
-93 CGGNPRFALGWYVN
+93 GSNPRFALGWYVN
-107 GSDVG
+107 GSG
-112 PYWKWDTDNSKQYQT
+112 GNTWTWDEANSTQYQS

-142 LISNSVSSSNGP
+142 HIADRNTSASNT

-161 VGALQS
+161 VGALDS
-167 GYALTLEVGVPTNN
+167 GYAMTLEVGIAGTTG
-181 ANVPSSHAITLWGL
+181 NVPSSHAITLWGL
-195 DYTKEESGNIK
+195 DYTTEEGNIS
-206 INYAY
+206 ITGAY

-217 GVEGIV
+217 GYSGIV
-223 TCTVKYAEGSSIHIS
+223 DCKVKHDGNSIILT
-238 PTSGSIAGL
+238 PNKGDLTQIA
-247 AYAVNRADGMNAG
+247 YTINRADGMNANG
-260 EYLDPEKPLEWN
+260 YLDPTKTLVWN
-272 ALSGSGARYV
+272 ADSGSGDRYV
-282 TRDASVTS
+282 TRDASVTG
-290 TANLGD
+290 TANLGN

-301 SSTVTR
+301 SSTVKR
-307 TDMTSCISGN
+307 TDSTSCISGN
-317 GHLTI
+317 GSLTV
-322 NKGTVVFDG
+322 NNGTVVFDG
-331 VSRTGTSGDITIKA
+331 VSRTGTSGDITINA
-345 RTTLELKN
+345 DTTLELKN

-361 SRNGSSVVSV
+361 TYNGSSVVSV

-379 LQYSAGNLGSLR
+379 LQYIAGNLGSLR
-391 INSDA
+391 INSAA

-410 DTSAEI
+410 YTSAEI

-423 KATYTIAVAEDS
+423 KATYTIAVAENA
-435 KFSWTYN
+435 KFAWK
-442 PDNNYGLIAQGANA
+442 PDNQNLGLINLGAGA
-456 KDNTLVLETGE
+456 KDSILVLETGE
-467 NATFALGKSVSGAL
+467 NATFSLGKSVSGAL

-505 QVLGG
+505 QVRGG
-510 TMHIAENASITS
+510 TMHIAETASITS

-538 GRHGGVNSLRVENAK
+538 GRHDGVNSLRVENAQ

-560 NDDGARITVSSSV
+560 NDDGARITVASSV
-573 TLSNASLRD
+573 DLCNARLQD
-582 VQLCAAAAS
+582 VQLWAAAAAN
-591 LSVEEVALTSA
+591 LSVEEVALVSVS
-602 GPALTSVNS
+602 PVLTSVNS
-611 SYIFNDTAPVMCNS
+611 SYIFNDSAPVTCNS
-625 YDHEAYILNP
+625 GAHEAYITSP

-660 EKSGGQISYLQ
+660 EKSGGQISYME

-679 AAGQSGFAIT
+679 AAGQSGFTIT

-711 KGTRLGITSTGQM
+711 KGTRLGITSTEQM

-737 SELVPEPTSA
+737 SVLVPEPTSA
-747 TLSLLALA
+747 TLSLMALA

>member
-1 MRPSRAVLLSL
+1 MKPSRAVLLSL
-12 LLVSTVAQA
+12 LLVSAVAQA

-26 PGVTLDGGWVDYN
+26 PGVTSEGGWVDFN
-39 KVRGQAPGND
+39 KERGSASEND

-69 QNGTMPDSIPTA
+69 QKETAIPKPDYTGST
-81 SPWDVF
+81 WNFF
-87 RTSTTN
+87 RTITEN
-93 CGGNPRFALGWYVN
+93 CGSNPRFALGWYVN

-112 PYWKWDTDNSKQYQT
+112 SYWQWDTDNSKQYQT

-142 LISNSVSSSNGP
+142 FISNSESTSNGP

-167 GYALTLEVGVPTNN
+167 GYALTLEVGVPGSAAY
-181 ANVPSSHAITLWGL
+181 ANSSHAITLWGL
-195 DYTKEESGNIK
+195 DYTKDEDGIA
-206 INYAY
+206 IGQAY

-217 GVEGIV
+217 GVSSIV
-223 TCTVKYAEGSSIHIS
+223 TCTVKYTEGTIHLS
-238 PTSGSIAGL
+238 PTSGDMKGIA
-247 AYAVNRADGMNAG
+247 YVVNRADGMNANG
-260 EYLDPEKPLEWN
+260 YLDPANTLEWN
-272 ALSGSGARYV
+272 AQSGSGARYV
-282 TRDASVTS
+282 TRDAVVTG

-307 TDMTSCISGN
+307 TVESSCISGN

-322 NKGTVVFDG
+322 NKGTVVFDA

-345 RTTLELKN
+345 GTTLELKN
-353 GAKMYSDT
+353 GAKMYSDAAYNGT
-361 SRNGSSVVSV
+361 SKVRV

-379 LQYSAGNLGSLR
+379 LQHGEGNLGKLR
-391 INSDA
+391 DNLGA
-396 LQLHDGARVEISGA
+396 LDLYDGARVEISGA
-410 DTSAEI
+410 NTEATI
-416 GVTLNGE
+416 GVTMYGD
-423 KATYTIAVAEDS
+423 KAQYTIALA
-435 KFSWTYN
+435 
-442 PDNNYGLIAQGANA
+442 DNSRFNWMANA
-456 KDNTLVLETGE
+456 HNLVTAVGAADNTLVLETGE
-467 NATFALGKSVSGAL
+467 NATFSLGKSVSGAL

-487 AGRLEIQGG
+487 AGRLEIQGE

-505 QVLGG
+505 QVRGG
-510 TMHIAENASITS
+510 TMHIAENASIKS
-522 MGKGLT
+522 LGKGLT
-528 VTDHATLEVC
+528 VTDNATLEVC
-538 GRHGGVNSLRVENAK
+538 GLHGGVNSLRVENAK
-553 VLGSVNS
+553 VQGSVNS
-560 NDDGARITVSSSV
+560 NDDGARITVTSSV
-573 TLSNASLRD
+573 TLSNACLRD

-591 LSVEEVALTSA
+591 LSAEEVALTSA
-602 GPALTSVNS
+602 GPALTSENS
-611 SYIFNDTAPVMCNS
+611 SYIFNDTAPVVCNS
-625 YDHEAYILNP
+625 GDHAAYIYNP

-646 LTLGLT
+646 LTLGIT

-660 EKSGGQISYLQ
+660 ERLNGQINYLE

-679 AAGQSGFAIT
+679 AAGQNGFTIT

-702 LVEYGFYDD
+702 LVKYGFYKDGNLL
-711 KGTRLGITSTGQM
+711 GTTSTGQM
-724 KEFGVVNFCVRGL
+724 KGLGVVNFCVYGL
-737 SELVPEPTSA
+737 TELVPEPTSA

>member
-1 MRPSRAVLLSL
+1 MKPSRAVLLSL

-21 DSVWA
+21 ESVWA

-39 KVRGQAPGND
+39 KYRGQAPGND

-87 RTSTTN
+87 RTITTDS
-93 CGGNPRFALGWYVN
+93 GSNPRFALGWYVN
-107 GSDVG
+107 GSG
-112 PYWKWDTDNSKQYQT
+112 GNTWTWDESNSTQYQS

-142 LISNSVSSSNGP
+142 YIANRNTSASNT

-161 VGALQS
+161 VGALDS
-167 GYALTLEVGVPTNN
+167 GYAMTLEVGIAGTTG
-181 ANVPSSHAITLWGL
+181 NVPSSHAITLWGL
-195 DYTKEESGNIK
+195 DYTTDKDGNIS
-206 INYAY
+206 ITGAY

-217 GVEGIV
+217 
-223 TCTVKYAEGSSIHIS
+223 SH
-238 PTSGSIAGL
+238 AGL
-247 AYAVNRADGMNAG
+247 VSCAVKLSENSIILTPQQGSLTQIAYTINRADGMNANG
-260 EYLDPEKPLEWN
+260 YLDPAKPLEWN
-272 ALSGSGARYV
+272 AQSGSGDRYV
-282 TRDASVTS
+282 TRDASVTG
-290 TANLGD
+290 TANLGN

-301 SSTVTR
+301 SSTVSR
-307 TDMTSCISGN
+307 TDLTSCISGN

-322 NKGTVVFDG
+322 NNGTVVFDG
-331 VSRTGTSGDITIKA
+331 VSRTGTSGDITINA
-345 RTTLELKN
+345 GTTLELKN

-361 SRNGSSVVSV
+361 EYNSSSKVSV

-379 LQYSAGNLGSLR
+379 LQYGAGNLGCLR
-391 INSDA
+391 DNLGA
-396 LQLHDGARVEISGA
+396 LDLYDGARVEISGA
-410 DTSAEI
+410 DTTATI
-416 GVTLNGE
+416 GVTMYGD
-423 KATYTIAVAEDS
+423 KARYTIALADNS
-435 KFSWTYN
+435 KFVWSANDYN
-442 PDNNYGLIAQGANA
+442 LVTADGAA
-456 KDNTLVLETGE
+456 DNTLVLETGE
-467 NATFALGKSVSGAL
+467 NATFSLGKSVSGAL

-510 TMHIAENASITS
+510 TMHIAETASIT
-522 MGKGLT
+522 
-528 VTDHATLEVC
+528 TL
-538 GRHGGVNSLRVENAK
+538 GSLRVENAK
-553 VLGSVNS
+553 VQGSVNK
-560 NDDGARITVSSSV
+560 DGDGARITVASSV
-573 TLSNASLRD
+573 ALSNASLRD

-591 LSVEEVALTSA
+591 LSVEDVAYAST

-611 SYIFNDTAPVMCNS
+611 SYIFNDSAPVIGNS
-625 YDHEAYILNP
+625 GAHEAYITSP

-646 LTLGLT
+646 LTLGIT

-660 EKSGGQISYLQ
+660 EKSGGQISYMQ

-724 KEFGVVNFCVRGL
+724 KEFGVVNFRVRGL
-737 SELVPEPTSA
+737 SELAPEPSSA

-755 ALAAR
+755 VLAAR
-760 RRRC
+760 RRRRRC

>member
-1 MRPSRAVLLSL
+1 MLSL

-21 DSVWA
+21 ESVWA
-26 PGVTLDGGWVDYN
+26 PGVSQSSGWVDYN
-39 KVRGQAPGND
+39 KDRGQAPGND

-81 SPWDVF
+81 SSWDVF
-87 RTSTTN
+87 RTITTDS
-93 CGGNPRFALGWYVN
+93 GSNPQFALGWYVN
-107 GSDVG
+107 GSG
-112 PYWKWDTDNSKQYQT
+112 GNTWTWDESNSTQYQS

-142 LISNSVSSSNGP
+142 YIANRNTSASNT

-161 VGALQS
+161 VGALDS
-167 GYALTLEVGVPTNN
+167 GYAMTLEVGIAGTTG
-181 ANVPSSHAITLWGL
+181 NVPSSHAITLWGL
-195 DYTKEESGNIK
+195 DYTTDQDGNIS
-206 INYAY
+206 ITGAY

-217 GVEGIV
+217 
-223 TCTVKYAEGSSIHIS
+223 SH
-238 PTSGSIAGL
+238 AGL
-247 AYAVNRADGMNAG
+247 VSCAVKLSENSIILTPQQGSLTQIAYTINRADGMNANG
-260 EYLDPEKPLEWN
+260 YLDPTKPLKWN
-272 ALSGSGARYV
+272 AQSGSGDRYV
-282 TRDASVTS
+282 TRDASVTG
-290 TANLGD
+290 TANLGN

-307 TDMTSCISGN
+307 TDSTSRISGN

-322 NKGTVVFDG
+322 NNGTVVFDG
-331 VSRTGTSGDITIKA
+331 VSRTGTSGDITINA
-345 RTTLELKN
+345 GTTLELKN

-361 SRNGSSVVSV
+361 EYNSSSVVSV

-379 LQYSAGNLGSLR
+379 LQYRAGNLGCLR
-391 INSDA
+391 DNLGA
-396 LQLHDGARVEISGA
+396 LDLYDGARVEISGA
-410 DTSAEI
+410 DTTATI
-416 GVTLNGE
+416 GVTMYGD
-423 KATYTIAVAEDS
+423 KARYTIALADNS
-435 KFSWTYN
+435 KFVWSANDYN
-442 PDNNYGLIAQGANA
+442 LVTAESA
-456 KDNTLVLETGE
+456 KDNILVLETGE
-467 NATFALGKSVSGAL
+467 NATFSLGKSVSGAL

-510 TMHIAENASITS
+510 TMHIAETASIT
-522 MGKGLT
+522 
-528 VTDHATLEVC
+528 TL
-538 GRHGGVNSLRVENAK
+538 GSLRVENAK
-553 VLGSVNS
+553 VQGSVNK
-560 NDDGARITVSSSV
+560 DGDGARITVASSV
-573 TLSNASLRD
+573 ALSNASLRD

-591 LSVEEVALTSA
+591 LSVEDVAYAST

-611 SYIFNDTAPVMCNS
+611 SYIFNDSAPVIGNS
-625 YDHEAYILNP
+625 STHEAYITSP

-646 LTLGLT
+646 LTLGIT

-660 EKSGGQISYLQ
+660 EKSGGQINYLQ

-689 LDAATQAMLDAST
+689 LDAATQAMLEAST
-702 LVEYGFYDD
+702 LVEYGFYDGE
-711 KGTRLGITSTGQM
+711 GTRLGITSTGQM
-724 KEFGVVNFCVRGL
+724 KEFGVVNFCVHGL
-737 SELVPEPTSA
+737 SELVPEPSSA

>member
-1 MRPSRAVLLSL
+1 MKPSRAVLLSL
-12 LLVSTVAQA
+12 LLVSAVAQA

-26 PGVTLDGGWVDYN
+26 PGVRLDDGWVDFN
-39 KVRGQAPGND
+39 KVRGSAPGND

-69 QNGTMPDSIPTA
+69 QKENNPAIPTPDYTG
-81 SPWDVF
+81 STWDFF
-87 RTSTTN
+87 RTITTN
-93 CGGNPRFALGWYVN
+93 CGSNPRYALGWYVN

-112 PYWKWDTDNSKQYQT
+112 SYWQWDTDKSKQYQT

-142 LISNSVSSSNGP
+142 FISNSESTSNGP

-167 GYALTLEVGVPTNN
+167 GYALTLEVGVPDNN
-181 ANVPSSHAITLWGL
+181 AKVPSSHAITLWGL
-195 DYTKEESGNIK
+195 EYSKDASGNIT
-206 INYAY
+206 INEAY

-217 GVEGIV
+217 GVTGIV
-223 TCTVKYAEGSSIHIS
+223 TCSVKYAEGSSIHLS
-238 PTSGSIAGL
+238 PTSGSINGL
-247 AYAVNRADGMNAG
+247 AYAVNRADGMNANG
-260 EYLDPEKPLEWN
+260 YLDPAKPLEWN
-272 ALSGSGARYV
+272 AQSGSGDRYV
-282 TRDASVTS
+282 TRDASVTG
-290 TANLGD
+290 TANLGN

-307 TDMTSCISGN
+307 TDLTSCISGN
-317 GHLTI
+317 GSLTV
-322 NKGTVVFDG
+322 NNGTVVFDG
-331 VSRTGTSGDITIKA
+331 VSRTGTSGDITINA
-345 RTTLELKN
+345 GTTLELKN
-353 GAKMYSDT
+353 GAKMYSNT
-361 SRNGSSVVSV
+361 TYNSSSKVSV

-379 LQYSAGNLGSLR
+379 LQYSAGNLGNLR
-391 INSDA
+391 DNLGA
-396 LQLHDGARVEISGA
+396 LDLYDGARVEISGA
-410 DTSAEI
+410 DTTATI
-416 GVTLNGE
+416 GVTMYGD
-423 KATYTIAVAEDS
+423 KAQYTIALADNSRFVWSANEHNLKTAES
-435 KFSWTYN
+435 S
-442 PDNNYGLIAQGANA
+442 

-467 NATFALGKSVSGAL
+467 NATFSLGKSVSGAL

-510 TMHIAENASITS
+510 TMHIAETASITS
-522 MGKGLT
+522 LGKGLT

-602 GPALTSVNS
+602 GPALTSENS
-611 SYIFNDTAPVMCNS
+611 SYIFNDSAPVMYNS
-625 YDHEAYILNP
+625 YDQVTSITSP

-652 MDFMQGVM
+652 MDFIQGAM
-660 EKSGGQISYLQ
+660 EKSGGQINYLQ

-679 AAGQSGFAIT
+679 AAGQNGFTIT

-702 LVEYGFYDD
+702 LGEYGFYDD
-711 KGTRLGITSTGQM
+711 EGKLLGVTSTGQM
-724 KEFGVVNFCVRGL
+724 KGFGVVNFCVRGL
-737 SELVPEPTSA
+737 TELVPEPTSA

>member
-1 MRPSRAVLLSL
+1 MKPSRAVLLSL

-21 DSVWA
+21 ESVWA
-26 PGVTLDGGWVDYN
+26 PGVSQSSGWVDYN
-39 KVRGQAPGND
+39 KDRGQAPGND

-81 SPWDVF
+81 SSWDVF
-87 RTSTTN
+87 RTITTDS
-93 CGGNPRFALGWYVN
+93 GSNPQFALGWYVN
-107 GSDVG
+107 GSG
-112 PYWKWDTDNSKQYQT
+112 GNTWTWDESNSTQYQS

-142 LISNSVSSSNGP
+142 YIANRNTSASNT

-161 VGALQS
+161 VGALDS
-167 GYALTLEVGVPTNN
+167 GYAMTLEVGIAGTTG
-181 ANVPSSHAITLWGL
+181 NVPSSHAITLWGL
-195 DYTKEESGNIK
+195 DYTTDQDGNIS
-206 INYAY
+206 ITGAY

-217 GVEGIV
+217 
-223 TCTVKYAEGSSIHIS
+223 SH
-238 PTSGSIAGL
+238 AGL
-247 AYAVNRADGMNAG
+247 VSCAVKLSENSIILTPQQGSLTQIAYTINRADGMNANG
-260 EYLDPEKPLEWN
+260 YLDPTKPLKWN
-272 ALSGSGARYV
+272 AQSGSGDRYV
-282 TRDASVTS
+282 TRDASVTG
-290 TANLGD
+290 TANLGN

-307 TDMTSCISGN
+307 TDSTSRISGN

-322 NKGTVVFDG
+322 NNGTVVFDG
-331 VSRTGTSGDITIKA
+331 VSRTGTSGDITINA
-345 RTTLELKN
+345 GTTLELKN

-361 SRNGSSVVSV
+361 EYNSSSVVSV

-379 LQYSAGNLGSLR
+379 LQYRAGNLGCLR
-391 INSDA
+391 DNLGA
-396 LQLHDGARVEISGA
+396 LDLYDGARVEISGA
-410 DTSAEI
+410 DTTATI
-416 GVTLNGE
+416 GVTMYGD
-423 KATYTIAVAEDS
+423 KARYTIALADNS
-435 KFSWTYN
+435 KFVWSANDYN
-442 PDNNYGLIAQGANA
+442 LVTAESA
-456 KDNTLVLETGE
+456 KDNILVLETGE
-467 NATFALGKSVSGAL
+467 NATFSLGKSVSGAL

-510 TMHIAENASITS
+510 TMHIAETASIT
-522 MGKGLT
+522 
-528 VTDHATLEVC
+528 TL
-538 GRHGGVNSLRVENAK
+538 GSLRVENAK
-553 VLGSVNS
+553 VQGSVNK
-560 NDDGARITVSSSV
+560 DGDGARITVASSV
-573 TLSNASLRD
+573 ALSNASLRD

-591 LSVEEVALTSA
+591 LSVEDVAYAST

-611 SYIFNDTAPVMCNS
+611 SYIFNDSAPVIGNS
-625 YDHEAYILNP
+625 STHEAYITSP

-646 LTLGLT
+646 LTLGIT

-660 EKSGGQISYLQ
+660 EKSGGQINYLQ

-689 LDAATQAMLDAST
+689 LDAATQAMLEAST
-702 LVEYGFYDD
+702 LVEYGFYDGE
-711 KGTRLGITSTGQM
+711 GTRLGITSTGQM
-724 KEFGVVNFCVRGL
+724 KEFGVVNFCVHGL
-737 SELVPEPTSA
+737 SELVPEPSSA

>member
-1 MRPSRAVLLSL
+1 MKPSRAVLLSL

-26 PGVTLDGGWVDYN
+26 PGVSQSSGWVDYN
-39 KVRGQAPGND
+39 KDRGQAPGND

-62 ITWWQNQ
+62 ITWWQSQ
-69 QNGTMPDSIPTA
+69 QNRTMPDSIPTA

-87 RTSTTN
+87 RTITTDS
-93 CGGNPRFALGWYVN
+93 GSNPRFALGWYVN
-107 GSDVG
+107 GSG
-112 PYWKWDTDNSKQYQT
+112 GNTWTWDESNSTQYQS
-127 GGFLQSVYCTADNPV
+127 GGFLQSVYCTADNSV
-142 LISNSVSSSNGP
+142 YIADRNTSASNT

-167 GYALTLEVGVPTNN
+167 GYAMTLEVGIAGTTG
-181 ANVPSSHAITLWGL
+181 NVPSSHAITLWGL
-195 DYTKEESGNIK
+195 DYTTDKDGNIS
-206 INYAY
+206 ITGAY

-217 GVEGIV
+217 
-223 TCTVKYAEGSSIHIS
+223 SH
-238 PTSGSIAGL
+238 AGL
-247 AYAVNRADGMNAG
+247 VSCAVKLSENSIILTPQQGSLTQIAYTINRADGMNANG
-260 EYLDPEKPLEWN
+260 YLDPAKPLEWN
-272 ALSGSGARYV
+272 AQSGRGDRYV
-282 TRDASVTS
+282 TRDASVTG

-301 SSTVTR
+301 SSTVTS
-307 TDMTSCISGN
+307 TDSTSCISGN
-317 GHLTI
+317 GSLTV
-322 NKGTVVFDG
+322 NNGTVVFDG

-345 RTTLELKN
+345 GTTLELKN

-361 SRNGSSVVSV
+361 EYNGSSKVSV

-379 LQYSAGNLGSLR
+379 LQYSAGNLGCLR
-391 INSDA
+391 DNLGA
-396 LQLHDGARVEISGA
+396 LDLYDGARVEISGA
-410 DTSAEI
+410 DTEATI
-416 GVTLNGE
+416 GVTMYGD
-423 KATYTIAVAEDS
+423 KAQYTIALADNSRFVWSA
-435 KFSWTYN
+435 N
-442 PDNNYGLIAQGANA
+442 DNNLKTADGAA
-456 KDNTLVLETGE
+456 DNILVLETGE
-467 NATFALGKSVSGAL
+467 NATFSLGKSVSGAL

-487 AGRLEIQGG
+487 AGRLEIQGE

-510 TMHIAENASITS
+510 TMHIAETAGITS
-522 MGKGLT
+522 LGKGLT

-553 VLGSVNS
+553 VQGSVNK
-560 NDDGARITVSSSV
+560 DGDGARITVASSV

-602 GPALTSVNS
+602 GPALTSENS
-611 SYIFNDTAPVMCNS
+611 SYIFNDSAPVIGNS
-625 YDHEAYILNP
+625 GAHEAYITSP

-660 EKSGGQISYLQ
+660 EKSGGQIDYLQ

-679 AAGQSGFAIT
+679 VTGQNGFTIT
-689 LDAATQAMLDAST
+689 LNAATQAMLNAST
-702 LVEYGFYDD
+702 LVKYGFYDD
-711 KGTRLGITSTGQM
+711 KGTLLDITSTGQM
-724 KEFGVVNFCVRGL
+724 KEFGVVNFCVHGL
-737 SELVPEPTSA
+737 SELIPEPTSA

>member
-1 MRPSRAVLLSL
+1 MKPSRAVLLSL

-21 DSVWA
+21 ESVWA
-26 PGVTLDGGWVDYN
+26 PGVSQSSGWVDYN
-39 KVRGQAPGND
+39 KDRGQAPRND

-81 SPWDVF
+81 SSWDVF
-87 RTSTTN
+87 RTITTDS
-93 CGGNPRFALGWYVN
+93 GSNPRFALGWYVN
-107 GSDVG
+107 GSG
-112 PYWKWDTDNSKQYQT
+112 GNTWTWDESNSTQYQS

-142 LISNSVSSSNGP
+142 YIANRNTSASNT

-161 VGALQS
+161 VGALDS
-167 GYALTLEVGVPTNN
+167 GYAMTLEVGIAGTTG
-181 ANVPSSHAITLWGL
+181 NVPSSHAITLWGL
-195 DYTKEESGNIK
+195 DYTTDKDGNIS
-206 INYAY
+206 ITGAY

-217 GVEGIV
+217 
-223 TCTVKYAEGSSIHIS
+223 SH
-238 PTSGSIAGL
+238 AGL
-247 AYAVNRADGMNAG
+247 VSCAVKLSENSIILTPQQGSLTQIAYTINRADGMNANG
-260 EYLDPEKPLEWN
+260 YLDPAKPLEWK
-272 ALSGSGARYV
+272 AQSGSGDRYV
-282 TRDASVTS
+282 TRDAVVTG
-290 TANLGD
+290 TANLGN

-301 SSTVTR
+301 SSTVTG
-307 TDMTSCISGN
+307 TDSTSCISGT
-317 GHLTI
+317 GSLTV
-322 NKGTVVFDG
+322 NNGTVVFDG
-331 VSRTGTSGDITIKA
+331 VSRTGTSGDITINA
-345 RTTLELKN
+345 GTTLELKN

-361 SRNGSSVVSV
+361 TYNSSSKVSV

-379 LQYSAGNLGSLR
+379 LQYRAGNLGCLR
-391 INSDA
+391 DNLGA
-396 LQLHDGARVEISGA
+396 LDLYDGARVEISGA
-410 DTSAEI
+410 DTTATI
-416 GVTLNGE
+416 GVTMYGD
-423 KATYTIAVAEDS
+423 KARYTIALADNSRFVWSANDYNIVTAES
-435 KFSWTYN
+435 
-442 PDNNYGLIAQGANA
+442 A
-456 KDNTLVLETGE
+456 KDNILVLETGE
-467 NATFALGKSVSGAL
+467 NATFSLGKSVSGAL

-510 TMHIAENASITS
+510 TMHIAETASIT
-522 MGKGLT
+522 
-528 VTDHATLEVC
+528 TL
-538 GRHGGVNSLRVENAK
+538 GSLRVENAK
-553 VLGSVNS
+553 VQGSVNK
-560 NDDGARITVSSSV
+560 DGDGARITVASSV
-573 TLSNASLRD
+573 DLCNARLQD
-582 VQLCAAAAS
+582 MQLWAAAAS
-591 LSVEEVALTSA
+591 LSVEDVAYAST

-611 SYIFNDTAPVMCNS
+611 SYIFNDSAPVIGNS
-625 YDHEAYILNP
+625 GAHEAYITSP

-646 LTLGLT
+646 LTLGIT

-660 EKSGGQISYLQ
+660 EKSGGQINYLQ

-724 KEFGVVNFCVRGL
+724 KEFGVVNFCVHGL
-737 SELVPEPTSA
+737 SELAPEPSSA

>member
-1 MRPSRAVLLSL
+1 MKPSRAVLLSL
-12 LLVSTVAQA
+12 LLASAVAQA

-39 KVRGQAPGND
+39 KNRGQAPGND

-87 RTSTTN
+87 RTITTDS
-93 CGGNPRFALGWYVN
+93 GSNPRFALGWYVN
-107 GSDVG
+107 GSG
-112 PYWKWDTDNSKQYQT
+112 GNTWTWDESHSTQYQS

-142 LISNSVSSSNGP
+142 YIANRNTSASNT

-161 VGALQS
+161 VGALDS
-167 GYALTLEVGVPTNN
+167 GYAMTLEVGIAGTTG
-181 ANVPSSHAITLWGL
+181 NVPSSHAITLWGL
-195 DYTKEESGNIK
+195 DYTTDKDGNIS
-206 INYAY
+206 ITGAY

-217 GVEGIV
+217 
-223 TCTVKYAEGSSIHIS
+223 SH
-238 PTSGSIAGL
+238 AGL
-247 AYAVNRADGMNAG
+247 VSCAVKLSENSIILTPQQGSLTQIAYTINRADGMNANG
-260 EYLDPEKPLEWN
+260 YLDPAKPLEWN
-272 ALSGSGARYV
+272 AQSGSGDRYV
-282 TRDASVTS
+282 TRDASVTG
-290 TANLGD
+290 TANLGN

-307 TDMTSCISGN
+307 TDLTSCISGD
-317 GHLTI
+317 GSLTV
-322 NKGTVVFDG
+322 NNGTVVFDG
-331 VSRTGTSGDITIKA
+331 VSRTGTSGDITINA
-345 RTTLELKN
+345 GTTLELKN

-361 SRNGSSVVSV
+361 EYNSSSKVSV

-379 LQYSAGNLGSLR
+379 LQYSAGNLGCLR
-391 INSDA
+391 DNLGA
-396 LQLHDGARVEISGA
+396 LDLYDGARVEISGA
-410 DTSAEI
+410 DTEATI
-416 GVTLNGE
+416 GMTMYGD
-423 KATYTIAVAEDS
+423 KAQYTIALA
-435 KFSWTYN
+435 
-442 PDNNYGLIAQGANA
+442 DNSRFVW
-456 KDNTLVLETGE
+456 KDNVYDLVTADGAADNILVLETGE
-467 NATFALGKSVSGAL
+467 NATFSLGKSVSGAL

-510 TMHIAENASITS
+510 TMHIAETASIT
-522 MGKGLT
+522 
-528 VTDHATLEVC
+528 TL
-538 GRHGGVNSLRVENAK
+538 GSLRVENAK
-553 VLGSVNS
+553 VQGSVNK
-560 NDDGARITVSSSV
+560 DGDGARITVASSV
-573 TLSNASLRD
+573 DLCNARLQD
-582 VQLCAAAAS
+582 MQLWAAAAAN
-591 LSVEEVALTSA
+591 LSVEEVALVSVS
-602 GPALTSVNS
+602 PVLTSVNS
-611 SYIFNDTAPVMCNS
+611 SYIFNDSAPVSVNA
-625 YDHEAYILNP
+625 DEHKAYIFDP

-660 EKSGGQISYLQ
+660 EKSGGQISYMQ

-724 KEFGVVNFCVRGL
+724 KEFGVVNFCVHGL

>member
-1 MRPSRAVLLSL
+1 MKPSRAVLLSL

-26 PGVTLDGGWVDYN
+26 PGVTSEGGWVDYD

-69 QNGTMPDSIPTA
+69 NSKYSDTIPTPDYTG
-81 SPWDVF
+81 STWDFF
-87 RTSTTN
+87 RTITTN
-93 CGGNPRFALGWYVN
+93 CGSNPRYALGWYVN

-112 PYWKWDTDNSKQYQT
+112 SHWQWDTTNSKQYQT
-127 GGFLQSVYCTADNPV
+127 GGFLQSVYCTADNSV

-167 GYALTLEVGVPTNN
+167 GYALTLEVGVPDNN

-195 DYTKEESGNIK
+195 EYSTDASGIT
-206 INYAY
+206 INKAY

-217 GVEGIV
+217 GVTGIV
-223 TCTVKYAEGSSIHIS
+223 TCSVKYAEGSSIHLS
-238 PTSGSIAGL
+238 PTSGSINGL
-247 AYAVNRADGMNAG
+247 AYAVNRADGMNANG
-260 EYLDPEKPLEWN
+260 YLDPAKPLKWN
-272 ALSGSGARYV
+272 AQSGRGDRYV
-282 TRDASVTS
+282 TRDAVVTG
-290 TANLGD
+290 TANLGN

-307 TDMTSCISGN
+307 TDSTSCISGN
-317 GHLTI
+317 GSLAV
-322 NKGTVVFDG
+322 NNGTVVFDG
-331 VSRTGTSGDITIKA
+331 VSRTGTSGDITINA
-345 RTTLELKN
+345 GTTLELKN

-361 SRNGSSVVSV
+361 TYNSSSKVSV

-379 LQYSAGNLGSLR
+379 LEYGKGNLGCLR
-391 INSDA
+391 DNLGA
-396 LQLHDGARVEISGA
+396 LDLYDGARVEISGA
-410 DTSAEI
+410 DTTATI
-416 GVTLNGE
+416 GVTMYGD
-423 KATYTIAVAEDS
+423 KAQYTIALADNSRFDWSANDYNLVTAES
-435 KFSWTYN
+435 
-442 PDNNYGLIAQGANA
+442 A
-456 KDNTLVLETGE
+456 KDSTLVLETGE
-467 NATFALGKSVSGAL
+467 NATFSLGKSVSGAL

-496 INLDSNSEV
+496 ISLDSNSEV

-528 VTDHATLEVC
+528 VSDHATLEVC
-538 GRHGGVNSLRVENAK
+538 GHHGGVNSLRVENAK

-560 NDDGARITVSSSV
+560 NDDGARITVASSV
-573 TLSNASLRD
+573 DLCNARLQD
-582 VQLCAAAAS
+582 MQLWAAAAAN
-591 LSVEEVALTSA
+591 LSVEEVALVSVS
-602 GPALTSVNS
+602 PVLTSQNS
-611 SYIFNDTAPVMCNS
+611 SCIFNDSAPVTCNS
-625 YDHEAYILNP
+625 GAHEASIASP

-660 EKSGGQISYLQ
+660 EKSGGQINYLQ

-711 KGTRLGITSTGQM
+711 KGTLLGTTSTEQM
-724 KEFGVVNFCVRGL
+724 KAFGVVNFCVHGL
-737 SELVPEPTSA
+737 SVLAPEPTSA

>member
-1 MRPSRAVLLSL
+1 MKPSRAVLLSL

-26 PGVTLDGGWVDYN
+26 PGVSQSSGWVDYN
-39 KVRGQAPGND
+39 KDRGQAPGND

-62 ITWWQNQ
+62 ITWWQSQ
-69 QNGTMPDSIPTA
+69 QNRTMPDSIPTA

-87 RTSTTN
+87 RTITTDS
-93 CGGNPRFALGWYVN
+93 GSNPRFALGWYVN
-107 GSDVG
+107 GSG
-112 PYWKWDTDNSKQYQT
+112 GNTWTWDESNSTQYQS
-127 GGFLQSVYCTADNPV
+127 GGFLQSVYCTADNSV
-142 LISNSVSSSNGP
+142 YIADRNTSASNT

-167 GYALTLEVGVPTNN
+167 GYAMTLEVGIAGTTG
-181 ANVPSSHAITLWGL
+181 NVPSSHAITLWGL
-195 DYTKEESGNIK
+195 DYTTDKDGNIS
-206 INYAY
+206 ITGAY

-217 GVEGIV
+217 
-223 TCTVKYAEGSSIHIS
+223 SH
-238 PTSGSIAGL
+238 AGL
-247 AYAVNRADGMNAG
+247 VSCAVKLSENSIILTPQQGSLTQIAYTINRADGMNANG
-260 EYLDPEKPLEWN
+260 YLDPAKPLEWN
-272 ALSGSGARYV
+272 AQSGRGDRYV
-282 TRDASVTS
+282 TRDASVTG

-301 SSTVTR
+301 SSTVTS
-307 TDMTSCISGN
+307 TDSTSCISGN
-317 GHLTI
+317 GSLTV
-322 NKGTVVFDG
+322 NNGTVVFDG

-345 RTTLELKN
+345 GTTLELKN

-361 SRNGSSVVSV
+361 EYNGSSKVSV

-379 LQYSAGNLGSLR
+379 LQYSAGNLGCLR
-391 INSDA
+391 DNLGA
-396 LQLHDGARVEISGA
+396 LDLYDGARVEISGA
-410 DTSAEI
+410 DTTATI
-416 GVTLNGE
+416 GVTMYGD
-423 KATYTIAVAEDS
+423 KAQYTIALADNSRFVWSA
-435 KFSWTYN
+435 N
-442 PDNNYGLIAQGANA
+442 DNNLKTADGAA
-456 KDNTLVLETGE
+456 DNILVLETGE
-467 NATFALGKSVSGAL
+467 NATFSLGKSVSGAL

-487 AGRLEIQGG
+487 AGRLEIQGE

-510 TMHIAENASITS
+510 TMHIAETAGITS
-522 MGKGLT
+522 LGKGLT

-553 VLGSVNS
+553 VQGSVNK
-560 NDDGARITVSSSV
+560 DGDGARITVASSV

-602 GPALTSVNS
+602 GPALTSENS
-611 SYIFNDTAPVMCNS
+611 SYIFNDSAPVIGNS
-625 YDHEAYILNP
+625 GAHEAYITSP

-660 EKSGGQISYLQ
+660 EKSGGQIDYLQ

-679 AAGQSGFAIT
+679 VTGQNGFTIT
-689 LDAATQAMLDAST
+689 LNAATQAMLNAST
-702 LVEYGFYDD
+702 LVKYGFYDD
-711 KGTRLGITSTGQM
+711 KGTLLDITSTGQM
-724 KEFGVVNFCVRGL
+724 KEFGVVNFCVHGL
-737 SELVPEPTSA
+737 SELIPEPTSA

>member
-1 MRPSRAVLLSL
+1 MKLSRAVLLSL
-12 LLVSTVAQA
+12 LLVSAVAQA

-26 PGVTLDGGWVDYN
+26 PGVTLDGGWVDFD
-39 KVRGQAPGND
+39 KVRGSAPGND

-69 QNGTMPDSIPTA
+69 QKETAIPKPDYTGST
-81 SPWDVF
+81 WDFF
-87 RTSTTN
+87 RTITTN
-93 CGGNPRFALGWYVN
+93 CGSNPRYALGWYVN

-112 PYWKWDTDNSKQYQT
+112 SYWQWDTDNSKQYQT

-142 LISNSVSSSNGP
+142 FISNSESTSKDP

-195 DYTKEESGNIK
+195 DYTKDESGNIIIDK
-206 INYAY
+206 AY

-217 GVEGIV
+217 GDTGIV
-223 TCTVKYAEGSSIHIS
+223 TCSVKYAEEAIIHIS
-238 PTSGSIAGL
+238 PTSVSINGL

-260 EYLDPEKPLEWN
+260 GYLDPTKPLEWN
-272 ALSGSGARYV
+272 AQSGSGARYV
-282 TRDASVTS
+282 TRDAVVTG

-307 TDMTSCISGN
+307 TDSTSRISGN
-317 GHLTI
+317 GNLTV

-345 RTTLELKN
+345 GTTLELKN
-353 GAKMYSDT
+353 GAKMYSDAAYNGT
-361 SRNGSSVVSV
+361 SKVSV
-371 HGTLKVES
+371 YGTLKVES
-379 LQYSAGNLGSLR
+379 LKYGEGNLGCLR
-391 INSDA
+391 DNLGA
-396 LQLHDGARVEISGA
+396 LDLYDGARVEISGA
-410 DTSAEI
+410 DTTATI
-416 GVTLNGE
+416 GVTMYGD
-423 KATYTIAVAEDS
+423 KAQYTIALADNSRFVWEDNANDLV
-435 KFSWTYN
+435 TA
-442 PDNNYGLIAQGANA
+442 DGAA
-456 KDNTLVLETGE
+456 DNTLVLETGE
-467 NATFALGKSVSGAL
+467 NATFSLEKSVSGAL

-487 AGRLEIQGG
+487 AGRLEIQGE

-505 QVLGG
+505 QVRGG
-510 TMHIAENASITS
+510 TMHIAETASIKS
-522 MGKGLT
+522 LGKGLT
-528 VTDHATLEVC
+528 VTDNATLEVC
-538 GRHGGVNSLRVENAK
+538 GLHGGVNSLRVENAK
-553 VLGSVNS
+553 VQGSVNS
-560 NDDGARITVSSSV
+560 NDDGARITVTSSV
-573 TLSNASLRD
+573 TLSNACLRD

-602 GPALTSVNS
+602 GPALTSENS
-611 SYIFNDTAPVMCNS
+611 SYIFNDSAPVMYNS
-625 YDHEAYILNP
+625 YDQVTSITSP

-652 MDFMQGVM
+652 MDFMQGAM
-660 EKSGGQISYLQ
+660 EKSGGQINYLQ

-679 AAGQSGFAIT
+679 AAGQNGFTIT

-702 LVEYGFYDD
+702 LGEYGFYDD
-711 KGTRLGITSTGQM
+711 EGKLLGVTSTGQM
-724 KEFGVVNFCVRGL
+724 KGFGVVNFCVRGL
-737 SELVPEPTSA
+737 TELVPEPTSA

>member
-1 MRPSRAVLLSL
+1 MKPSRAVLLSL
-12 LLVSTVAQA
+12 LLVSAVAQA

-26 PGVTLDGGWVDYN
+26 PGVSQSSGWVDYN
-39 KVRGQAPGND
+39 KADGDEPYHD

-87 RTSTTN
+87 RTITDDS
-93 CGGNPRFALGWYVN
+93 GSNPRFALGWYVN
-107 GSDVG
+107 GSG
-112 PYWKWDTDNSKQYQT
+112 GNTWTWDESNPTQYQS

-142 LISNSVSSSNGP
+142 YIANRNTSASNT

-161 VGALQS
+161 VGALDS
-167 GYALTLEVGVPTNN
+167 GYAMTLEVGIAGTTG
-181 ANVPSSHAITLWGL
+181 NVPSSHAITLWGL
-195 DYTKEESGNIK
+195 DYTTDKDGNIS
-206 INYAY
+206 ITVAY

-217 GVEGIV
+217 AYDGIV
-223 TCTVKYAEGSSIHIS
+223 DCDVKLSGNSIILN
-238 PTSGSIAGL
+238 PRKGDLTKIA
-247 AYAVNRADGMNAG
+247 YTINRADGMNANG
-260 EYLDPEKPLEWN
+260 YLDPTKPLVWN
-272 ALSGSGARYV
+272 AQSGSGDRYV
-282 TRDASVTS
+282 TRDASVTG
-290 TANLGD
+290 TANLGN

-307 TDMTSCISGN
+307 TDLTSCISGN
-317 GHLTI
+317 GSLTV
-322 NKGTVVFDG
+322 NNGTVVFVG
-331 VSRTGTSGDITIKA
+331 VSRTGTSGDITINA
-345 RTTLELKN
+345 GTTLELKN

-361 SRNGSSVVSV
+361 TYNSSSKVSV

-391 INSDA
+391 INSAA

-435 KFSWTYN
+435 RFSWTYN

-467 NATFALGKSVSGAL
+467 NATFSLGKSVSGAL

-496 INLDSNSEV
+496 ISLDSNSEV
-505 QVLGG
+505 QVRGG
-510 TMHIAENASITS
+510 TMHIAETASITS

-528 VTDHATLEVC
+528 VTDNATLEVC
-538 GRHGGVNSLRVENAK
+538 GLHGGVNSLRVENAK
-553 VLGSVNS
+553 VQGRVNS
-560 NDDGARITVSSSV
+560 NDDGARITVTSSV
-573 TLSNASLRD
+573 TLSNACLRD
-582 VQLCAAAAS
+582 VQLWAAAAS

-602 GPALTSVNS
+602 GPALTSENS
-611 SYIFNDTAPVMCNS
+611 SYIFNDSAPVMYNF
-625 YDHEAYILNP
+625 YDQVTSITSP

-660 EKSGGQISYLQ
+660 EKSGGQINYLQ

-679 AAGQSGFAIT
+679 AAGQNGFTIT

-702 LVEYGFYDD
+702 LVKYGFYDD
-711 KGTRLGITSTGQM
+711 KGTLLGTTSTGQM
-724 KEFGVVNFCVRGL
+724 KEFGVVNFCVHEL

-747 TLSLLALA
+747 TLSLMALA

>member
-1 MRPSRAVLLSL
+1 MKPSRAVLLSL

-26 PGVTLDGGWVDYN
+26 PGVSQSSGWVDYN
-39 KVRGQAPGND
+39 KDRGQAPGND

-62 ITWWQNQ
+62 ITWWQSQ

-87 RTSTTN
+87 RTITTDS
-93 CGGNPRFALGWYVN
+93 GSNPRFALGWYVN
-107 GSDVG
+107 GSG
-112 PYWKWDTDNSKQYQT
+112 GNTWTWDESNSTQYQS

-142 LISNSVSSSNGP
+142 YIADRNTSASNT

-167 GYALTLEVGVPTNN
+167 GYAMTLEVGIAGATG
-181 ANVPSSHAITLWGL
+181 NVPSSHAITLWGL
-195 DYTKEESGNIK
+195 NYDTDQEGNIS
-206 INYAY
+206 ITGAY

-217 GVEGIV
+217 
-223 TCTVKYAEGSSIHIS
+223 SH
-238 PTSGSIAGL
+238 AGL
-247 AYAVNRADGMNAG
+247 VSCAVKLSENSIILTPQQGSLTQIAYTINRADGMNANG
-260 EYLDPEKPLEWN
+260 YLDPTKPLEWN
-272 ALSGSGARYV
+272 AQSGRGDRYV
-282 TRDASVTS
+282 TRDASVTG

-301 SSTVTR
+301 SSTVTS
-307 TDMTSCISGN
+307 TDSTSCISGN
-317 GHLTI
+317 GSLAV
-322 NKGTVVFDG
+322 NNGTVVFDG
-331 VSRTGTSGDITIKA
+331 VSRTGTSGNITIKA
-345 RTTLELKN
+345 GTTLELKN
-353 GAKMYSDT
+353 GAKMYSD
-361 SRNGSSVVSV
+361 SVYNGSSVVSV
-371 HGTLKVES
+371 LGTLKVES
-379 LQYSAGNLGSLR
+379 LQYSAGNLGCLR
-391 INSDA
+391 DNLGA
-396 LQLHDGARVEISGA
+396 LDLYDGARVEISGA
-410 DTSAEI
+410 DTTATI
-416 GVTLNGE
+416 GVTMYGD
-423 KATYTIAVAEDS
+423 KAQYTIAIADNSRFVWSA
-435 KFSWTYN
+435 N
-442 PDNNYGLIAQGANA
+442 DNNLKTADGA

-467 NATFALGKSVSGAL
+467 NATFSLGKSVSGAL

-487 AGRLEIQGG
+487 AGRLEIQGE

-510 TMHIAENASITS
+510 TMHIAEKASITS

-538 GRHGGVNSLRVENAK
+538 GHHGGVNSLRVENAM
-553 VLGSVNS
+553 VQGSVNK
-560 NDDGARITVSSSV
+560 DGDGARITVASSV

-602 GPALTSVNS
+602 GPALTSENS
-611 SYIFNDTAPVMCNS
+611 SYIFNDSAPVIGNS
-625 YDHEAYILNP
+625 GAHEAYITSP

-660 EKSGGQISYLQ
+660 EKSGGQIDYLQ

-679 AAGQSGFAIT
+679 VTGQNGFTIT
-689 LDAATQAMLDAST
+689 LDAATQAMLNAST
-702 LVEYGFYDD
+702 LVKYGFYDD
-711 KGTRLGITSTGQM
+711 KGTLLDITSTGQM
-724 KEFGVVNFCVRGL
+724 KEFGVVNFCVHGL
-737 SELVPEPTSA
+737 SELIPEPTSA

>member
-1 MRPSRAVLLSL
+1 MKPSRAVLLSL

-39 KVRGQAPGND
+39 KDRGQAPEYD

-69 QNGTMPDSIPTA
+69 NSKYSDTIPTPDYTG
-81 SPWDVF
+81 STWDFF
-87 RTSTTN
+87 RTITTN
-93 CGGNPRFALGWYVN
+93 CGSNPRYALGWYVN

-112 PYWKWDTDNSKQYQT
+112 SHWQWDTTNSKQYQT
-127 GGFLQSVYCTADNPV
+127 GGFLQSVYCTADNSV

-167 GYALTLEVGVPTNN
+167 GYALTLEVGVPDNN

-195 DYTKEESGNIK
+195 EYSTDASGIT
-206 INYAY
+206 INKAY

-217 GVEGIV
+217 GVTGIV
-223 TCTVKYAEGSSIHIS
+223 TCSVKYAEGSSIHLS
-238 PTSGSIAGL
+238 PTSGSINGL
-247 AYAVNRADGMNAG
+247 AYAVNRADGMNANG
-260 EYLDPEKPLEWN
+260 YLDPAKPLGWN
-272 ALSGSGARYV
+272 AQSGSGDRYV
-282 TRDASVTS
+282 TRDASVTG
-290 TANLGD
+290 TANLGN

-301 SSTVTR
+301 SSTVTG
-307 TDMTSCISGN
+307 TDSTSRISGN

-322 NKGTVVFDG
+322 NNGTVVFDG
-331 VSRTGTSGDITIKA
+331 VSRTGTSGNITINA
-345 RTTLELKN
+345 GTTLELKN

-361 SRNGSSVVSV
+361 EYNSSSVVSV

-379 LQYSAGNLGSLR
+379 LQYRAGNLGCLR
-391 INSDA
+391 DNLGA
-396 LQLHDGARVEISGA
+396 LDLYDGARVEISGA
-410 DTSAEI
+410 DTTATI
-416 GVTLNGE
+416 GVTMYGD
-423 KATYTIAVAEDS
+423 KARYTIALADNSRFVWSANDYNIVTAES
-435 KFSWTYN
+435 
-442 PDNNYGLIAQGANA
+442 A
-456 KDNTLVLETGE
+456 KDNILVLETGE
-467 NATFALGKSVSGAL
+467 NATFSLGKSVSGAL

-510 TMHIAENASITS
+510 TMHIAETASIT
-522 MGKGLT
+522 
-528 VTDHATLEVC
+528 TL
-538 GRHGGVNSLRVENAK
+538 GSLRVENAK
-553 VLGSVNS
+553 VQGSVNK
-560 NDDGARITVSSSV
+560 DGDGARITVASSV
-573 TLSNASLRD
+573 DLCNARLQD
-582 VQLCAAAAS
+582 MQLWAAAAS
-591 LSVEEVALTSA
+591 LSVEDVAYAST

-611 SYIFNDTAPVMCNS
+611 SYIFNDSAPVIGNS
-625 YDHEAYILNP
+625 STHEAYITSP

-660 EKSGGQISYLQ
+660 EKSGGQINYLQ

-724 KEFGVVNFCVRGL
+724 KEFGVVNFCVHGL
-737 SELVPEPTSA
+737 SELVPEPSSA

>member
-1 MRPSRAVLLSL
+1 MKLSRAVLLSL

-26 PGVTLDGGWVDYN
+26 PGVKLDGGWVDYN
-39 KVRGQAPGND
+39 KDRGQDPEND

-69 QNGTMPDSIPTA
+69 QTKNNSAIPTPDYTG
-81 SPWDVF
+81 STWDFF
-87 RTSTTN
+87 RTITTDS
-93 CGGNPRFALGWYVN
+93 GSNPRFALGWYVN
-107 GSDVG
+107 GSG
-112 PYWKWDTDNSKQYQT
+112 GNTWTWDESNSTQYQS

-142 LISNSVSSSNGP
+142 YIANRNTGASDTC
-154 YAQAAAL
+154 AQAAAL
-161 VGALQS
+161 VGALDS
-167 GYALTLEVGVPTNN
+167 GYAMTLEVGIAGATG
-181 ANVPSSHAITLWGL
+181 NVPSSHAITLWGL
-195 DYTKEESGNIK
+195 DYTTDEKGNIS
-206 INYAY
+206 ITGAY

-217 GVEGIV
+217 SHEGLV
-223 TCTVKYAEGSSIHIS
+223 SCTVKLSGNSIILT
-238 PTSGSIAGL
+238 PQNGNLTQIA
-247 AYAVNRADGMNAG
+247 YTINRADGMNANG
-260 EYLDPEKPLEWN
+260 YLDPTEPLVWN
-272 ALSGSGARYV
+272 AQSGSGDRYV
-282 TRDASVTS
+282 TRDASVTG
-290 TANLGD
+290 TANLGN

-307 TDMTSCISGN
+307 TDLTSCISGD
-317 GHLTI
+317 GSLTV
-322 NKGTVVFDG
+322 NNGTVVFDG
-331 VSRTGTSGDITIKA
+331 VSRTGTSGDITINA
-345 RTTLELKN
+345 GTTLELKN

-361 SRNGSSVVSV
+361 TYNSSSKVRV

-379 LQYSAGNLGSLR
+379 LEYGKGNLGCLR
-391 INSDA
+391 DNLGA
-396 LQLHDGARVEISGA
+396 LDLYDGARVEISGA
-410 DTSAEI
+410 DTTATI
-416 GVTLNGE
+416 GVTMYGD
-423 KATYTIAVAEDS
+423 KAQYTIALA
-435 KFSWTYN
+435 
-442 PDNNYGLIAQGANA
+442 DNSRFVWGAKDHNLVTA
-456 KDNTLVLETGE
+456 AGASDNTLVLETGE
-467 NATFALGKSVSGAL
+467 NATFSLGKSVSGAL

-510 TMHIAENASITS
+510 TMHIAETASITS
-522 MGKGLT
+522 LGKGLT
-528 VTDHATLEVC
+528 VTDNATLEVC
-538 GRHGGVNSLRVENAK
+538 GHHGGVNSLRVENAK

-560 NDDGARITVSSSV
+560 NDDGARITVASSV
-573 TLSNASLRD
+573 TLSNACLRD
-582 VQLCAAAAS
+582 VQLWAAAAS
-591 LSVEEVALTSA
+591 LSVEDVAYAST

-611 SYIFNDTAPVMCNS
+611 SYIFNDSAPVIGNS
-625 YDHEAYILNP
+625 AAHEASIASP

-646 LTLGLT
+646 LTLGIT

-660 EKSGGQISYLQ
+660 EKSGGQINYLQ

-737 SELVPEPTSA
+737 SELAPEPTSA

>member
-1 MRPSRAVLLSL
+1 MKPSRAVLLSL
-12 LLVSTVAQA
+12 LLVSAVAQA

-26 PGVTLDGGWVDYN
+26 PGVNQSSGWVDYN
-39 KVRGQAPGND
+39 KADGDKPYHD

-62 ITWWQNQ
+62 ITWWQSQ

-87 RTSTTN
+87 RTITTDS
-93 CGGNPRFALGWYVN
+93 GSNPRFALGWYAN
-107 GSDVG
+107 GSG
-112 PYWKWDTDNSKQYQT
+112 GNTWTWDESNSTQYQS

-142 LISNSVSSSNGP
+142 YIADRNKSASDT

-161 VGALQS
+161 VGALDS
-167 GYALTLEVGVPTNN
+167 GYAMTLEVGIAGTTG
-181 ANVPSSHAITLWGL
+181 NVPSSHAITLWGL
-195 DYTKEESGNIK
+195 DYTTDKEGNIS
-206 INYAY
+206 ITGAY

-217 GVEGIV
+217 AYYGIV
-223 TCTVKYAEGSSIHIS
+223 DCKVKLSGNSIILTPNQGSL
-238 PTSGSIAGL
+238 TKIA
-247 AYAVNRADGMNAG
+247 YTINRADGMNANG
-260 EYLDPEKPLEWN
+260 YLDPAKPLEWN
-272 ALSGSGARYV
+272 AQSGSGVRYV
-282 TRDASVTS
+282 TRDASVTG

-307 TDMTSCISGN
+307 TDLTSCISGN
-317 GHLTI
+317 GNLTV
-322 NKGTVVFDG
+322 NNGTVVFDG
-331 VSRTGTSGDITIKA
+331 VSRTGTSGNITINA
-345 RTTLELKN
+345 GTTLELKN
-353 GAKMYSDT
+353 GAKMYSG
-361 SRNGSSVVSV
+361 SVYNGSSVVSV

-379 LQYSAGNLGSLR
+379 LQYSAGNLGNLR
-391 INSDA
+391 DNLGA
-396 LQLHDGARVEISGA
+396 LDLYDGARVEISGA
-410 DTSAEI
+410 DTEATI
-416 GVTLNGE
+416 GVTMYGD
-423 KATYTIAVAEDS
+423 KAQYTIALADNSRFVW
-435 KFSWTYN
+435 K
-442 PDNNYGLIAQGANA
+442 DNNNDLVTADGAA
-456 KDNTLVLETGE
+456 DNTLVLETGE
-467 NATFALGKSVSGAL
+467 NATFSLGKSVSGAL

-487 AGRLEIQGG
+487 AGRLEIQGE

-505 QVLGG
+505 QVRGG
-510 TMHIAENASITS
+510 TMHIAEKASIRS

-528 VTDHATLEVC
+528 VSDHATLEVC
-538 GRHGGVNSLRVENAK
+538 GHHGDVNSLRVENAK
-553 VLGSVNS
+553 VQGSVNK
-560 NDDGARITVSSSV
+560 DGDGARISVTSSV
-573 TLSNASLRD
+573 TLRNACLRD

-591 LSVEEVALTSA
+591 PSVEEVALTSA
-602 GPALTSVNS
+602 GPALTSENS
-611 SYIFNDTAPVMCNS
+611 SYIFNDSAPVSGNA
-625 YDHEAYILNP
+625 DEHKAYIFDP

-646 LTLGLT
+646 LTLGIT

-660 EKSGGQISYLQ
+660 ERLNGQINYLQ

-711 KGTRLGITSTGQM
+711 KGKRLGVTSTGQM

>member
-1 MRPSRAVLLSL
+1 MKPSRAVLLSL

-26 PGVTLDGGWVDYN
+26 PGVSQSSGWVDYN
-39 KVRGQAPGND
+39 KDRGQAPGND

-62 ITWWQNQ
+62 ITWWQSQ

-87 RTSTTN
+87 RTITTDS
-93 CGGNPRFALGWYVN
+93 GSNPRFALGWYVN
-107 GSDVG
+107 GSG
-112 PYWKWDTDNSKQYQT
+112 GNTWTWDESNSTQYQS

-142 LISNSVSSSNGP
+142 YIADRNTSASNT

-167 GYALTLEVGVPTNN
+167 GYAMTLEVGIAGATG
-181 ANVPSSHAITLWGL
+181 NVPSSHAITLWGL
-195 DYTKEESGNIK
+195 NYDTDQEGNIS
-206 INYAY
+206 ITGAY

-217 GVEGIV
+217 
-223 TCTVKYAEGSSIHIS
+223 SH
-238 PTSGSIAGL
+238 AGL
-247 AYAVNRADGMNAG
+247 VSCAVKLSENSIILTPQQGSLTQIAYTINRADGMNANG
-260 EYLDPEKPLEWN
+260 YLDPTKPLEWN
-272 ALSGSGARYV
+272 AQSGRGDRYV
-282 TRDASVTS
+282 TRDASVTG

-301 SSTVTR
+301 SSTVTS
-307 TDMTSCISGN
+307 TDSTSCISGN
-317 GHLTI
+317 GSLAV
-322 NKGTVVFDG
+322 NNGTVVFDG
-331 VSRTGTSGDITIKA
+331 VSRTGTSGNITIKA
-345 RTTLELKN
+345 GTTLELKN
-353 GAKMYSDT
+353 GAKMYSD
-361 SRNGSSVVSV
+361 SVYNGSSVVSV
-371 HGTLKVES
+371 LGTLKVES
-379 LQYSAGNLGSLR
+379 LQYSAGNLGCLR
-391 INSDA
+391 DNLGA
-396 LQLHDGARVEISGA
+396 LDLYDGARVEISGA
-410 DTSAEI
+410 DTTATI
-416 GVTLNGE
+416 GVTMYGD
-423 KATYTIAVAEDS
+423 KAQYTIALADNSRFVWSA
-435 KFSWTYN
+435 N
-442 PDNNYGLIAQGANA
+442 DNNLKTADGA

-467 NATFALGKSVSGAL
+467 NATFSLGKSVSGAL

-487 AGRLEIQGG
+487 AGRLEIQGE

-510 TMHIAENASITS
+510 TMHIAETAGITS
-522 MGKGLT
+522 LGKGLT

-553 VLGSVNS
+553 VQGSVNK
-560 NDDGARITVSSSV
+560 DGDGARITVASSV

-602 GPALTSVNS
+602 GPALTSENS
-611 SYIFNDTAPVMCNS
+611 SYIFNDSAPVIGNS
-625 YDHEAYILNP
+625 GAHEAYITSP

-660 EKSGGQISYLQ
+660 EKSGGQIDYLQ

-679 AAGQSGFAIT
+679 VTGQNGFTIT
-689 LDAATQAMLDAST
+689 LNAATQAMLNAST
-702 LVEYGFYDD
+702 LVKYGFYDD
-711 KGTRLGITSTGQM
+711 KGTLLDITSTGQM
-724 KEFGVVNFCVRGL
+724 KEFGVVNFCVHGL
-737 SELVPEPTSA
+737 SELIPEPTSA

>member
-1 MRPSRAVLLSL
+1 MKPSRAVLLSL

-26 PGVTLDGGWVDYN
+26 PGVTLDGGWIDYD
-39 KVRGQAPGND
+39 KDRGQAPGND

-87 RTSTTN
+87 RTITTDS
-93 CGGNPRFALGWYVN
+93 GSNPRFALGWYVN
-107 GSDVG
+107 GSG
-112 PYWKWDTDNSKQYQT
+112 GNTWTWDESNSTQYQS

-142 LISNSVSSSNGP
+142 YIANRNTSASNT

-161 VGALQS
+161 VGALDS
-167 GYALTLEVGVPTNN
+167 GYAMTLEVGIAGTTG
-181 ANVPSSHAITLWGL
+181 NVPSSHAITLWGL
-195 DYTKEESGNIK
+195 DYETDKDGNIS
-206 INYAY
+206 ITGAY

-217 GVEGIV
+217 
-223 TCTVKYAEGSSIHIS
+223 SH
-238 PTSGSIAGL
+238 AGL
-247 AYAVNRADGMNAG
+247 VSCAVKLSENSIILTPQKGSLTQIAYTINRADGMNANG
-260 EYLDPEKPLEWN
+260 YLDPAKPLKWN
-272 ALSGSGARYV
+272 AQSGSGDRYV
-282 TRDASVTS
+282 TRDASVTG
-290 TANLGD
+290 TANLGN

-307 TDMTSCISGN
+307 TDLTSCISGN

-322 NKGTVVFDG
+322 NNGTVVFDG
-331 VSRTGTSGDITIKA
+331 VSRTGTSGDITINA
-345 RTTLELKN
+345 GTILELKN

-361 SRNGSSVVSV
+361 EYNSSSKVSV

-379 LQYSAGNLGSLR
+379 LEYGKGNLGCLR
-391 INSDA
+391 DNLGA
-396 LQLHDGARVEISGA
+396 LDLYDGARVEISGA
-410 DTSAEI
+410 DTTATI
-416 GVTLNGE
+416 GVTMYGD
-423 KATYTIAVAEDS
+423 KARYTIALA
-435 KFSWTYN
+435 
-442 PDNNYGLIAQGANA
+442 DNSVFDWRASGNNNIETANGAA
-456 KDNTLVLETGE
+456 DNILVLETGE
-467 NATFALGKSVSGAL
+467 NATFSLGKSVSGAL

-510 TMHIAENASITS
+510 TMHIAETASIT
-522 MGKGLT
+522 
-528 VTDHATLEVC
+528 TL
-538 GRHGGVNSLRVENAK
+538 GSLRVENAK
-553 VLGSVNS
+553 VQGSVNK
-560 NDDGARITVSSSV
+560 DGDGARITVASSV

-582 VQLCAAAAS
+582 VQLFAAAAS
-591 LSVEEVALTSA
+591 LSVEDVAYAST

-611 SYIFNDTAPVMCNS
+611 SYIFNDSAPVIGNS
-625 YDHEAYILNP
+625 GAHEAYITSP

-646 LTLGLT
+646 LTLGIT

-660 EKSGGQISYLQ
+660 EKSGGQINYLQ

-724 KEFGVVNFCVRGL
+724 KEFGVVNFRVRGL
-737 SELVPEPTSA
+737 SELAPEPTSA

-760 RRRC
+760 RRRRQC